1 MDTNRQCMALK
12 ASAGSGKTFALSVRF
27 LALLFKGANPSE
39 ILTLTFTKKATAEMK
54 ERILDYLKI
63 LQKEN
68 LESKEKSHKENIL
81 KELEEKYHL
90 DPSLVQNSAQ
100 KIYQRFLNAEIRIST
115 IDAFFQSILRKF
127 CWFVG
132 LSANFEVNEDTE
144 AHQQQLDERFLSAL
158 NSEQLEELSVFITQ
172 CLSHNSYTSN
182 SILKLLRSLR
192 NKLYLFDPNKRE
204 PAFDEEG
211 FLEKPRNLNKQ
222 IQSTEIASDSAKKA
236 IKCDDFRGFLN
247 SSLTWLK
254 KKSEYNFFKKLKN
267 EIPTLESEC
276 EAIENDLKSY
286 YEARETALFK
296 KFPKFIQLYDKAIS
310 KIQALD
316 FDAIKDKVHALLSG
330 YEEVPA
336 EFFYFRLDSKIA
348 HILIDEFQDTSLNDY
363 KILAPFIDEI
373 KAGIGQAKW
382 HRSVFFVGDVKQSIY
397 AFRGG
402 FSSLFESVSK
412 DFYHDNLEF
421 NHRSSPLIIH
431 YVNTIFK
438 KAYQNSSTTYLEQ
451 KYPETSRNKHATDG
465 YVKVSLVANERELL
479 LEQISQEAKNLLEH
493 GKELL
498 LEQILQEAKN
508 LLEHG
513 IEPKDITILCATN
526 KDALEIKNYLQENL
540 SEIRPSTESSAQL
553 SQFVESKIIKNA
565 LEYALAEEEYKPFYK
580 HSVLKLAGYL
590 HDDAIALFGFNPKKE
605 SVAGFVWKVMELF
618 ELYTECAQICLE
630 LALGCEDADEFLEK
644 LEAKK
649 IASFN
654 SKGAQIMTIHKS
666 KGMQFP
672 YVIVCE
678 RLGKPNNESDK
689 FLEEYN
695 GTELVCLYYRMKNRE
710 VVDKD
715 YARALEKEK
724 AAKDHEEINAY
735 YVAFTRAE
743 LGLVVVAKDKDQKKD
758 KKKDKEES
766 KNKGMHEKL
775 DLKPLEEGEIAP
787 VIASKKEPSNASV
800 LIKPHAYGEQV
811 QEIEEEPDSDY
822 EKNNDQEAINFGI
835 ALHKGLEYQYAYRI
849 PKKSVLEYL
858 NYHYGFYGLDH
869 QALEESLELFENDA
883 EIQALFKNLAL
894 KGEVAFLSR
903 GVVSRIDV
911 LLWDKGQNLYVL
923 DYKSSQNYQ
932 QSHKAQVS
940 HYAEFLQT
948 QAPHFKIQA
957 GIIYAHKR
965 LLEKLWV

>member
-1 MDTNRQCMALK
+1 MDTKRQCMALK

-68 LESKEKSHKENIL
+68 LESEKEKSQNIL

-90 DPSLVQNSAQ
+90 NPDLVRNSAQ

-132 LSANFEVNEDTE
+132 LSANFEVNEDTK
-144 AHQQQLDERFLSAL
+144 AHQRQLNEGFLSAL
-158 NSEQLEELSVFITQ
+158 NNEQLEELSVFIAQ
-172 CLSHNSYTSN
+172 CLSYDNYTSD
-182 SILKLLRSLR
+182 SILERLRFLK
-192 NKLYLFDPNKRE
+192 NKLYLFDPNKKE
-204 PAFDEEG
+204 PAFDEKG
-211 FLEKPRNLNKQ
+211 FLEKLRSLNEQ
-222 IQSTEIASDSAKKA
+222 IQSIETASDKTKTA
-236 IKCDDFRGFLN
+236 IKCDSFRGFLN
-247 SSLTWLK
+247 SSLTWLE
-254 KKSEYNFFKKLKN
+254 KKSEYQSFKKLKS

-276 EAIENDLKSY
+276 EEIENDLKRY
-286 YEARETALFK
+286 YEAKETAIFK
-296 KFPKFIQLYDKAIS
+296 KFPKFIQLYDNATS

-316 FDAIKDKVHALLSG
+316 FDAIKDKVHVLLNG
-330 YEEVPA
+330 YEELPA

-397 AFRGG
+397 AFRGS

-412 DFYHDNLEF
+412 DFYHDNLQF
-421 NHRSSPLIIH
+421 NHRSAPLIIN

-438 KAYQNSSTTYLEQ
+438 KAYQNSPTAYLEQ
-451 KYPETSRNKHATDG
+451 KYPKASQNKHATDG
-465 YVKVSLVANERELL
+465 YVKVSLVADER
-479 LEQISQEAKNLLEH
+479 
-493 GKELL
+493 ELL
-498 LEQILQEAKN
+498 LEQILQEAQN
-508 LLEHG
+508 LLEHR

-526 KDALEIKNYLQENL
+526 DDALEIKNYLQENL
-540 SEIRPSTESSAQL
+540 SAIHPSTESSANL
-553 SQFVESKIIKNA
+553 SQLVESKIIKNA
-565 LEYALAEEEYKPFYK
+565 LEYALAEEPYKPFYK

-590 HDDAIALFGFNPKKE
+590 HDDAIALAGFNPKKE

-618 ELYTECAQICLE
+618 ELYGECAQICLE
-630 LALGCEDADEFLEK
+630 LAVGCEDANDFLEK
-644 LEAKK
+644 LEAKA
-649 IASFN
+649 IASSH

-678 RLGKPNNESDK
+678 RLGKPNSNHSNQ
-689 FLEEYN
+689 FLEEYD
-695 GTELVCLYYRMKNRE
+695 GKELLRLYYRMKNRE

-715 YARALEKEK
+715 YARALDKEE
-724 AAKDHEEINAY
+724 AAKNHEETNVY

-743 LGLVVVAKDKDQKKD
+743 LGLIVVAKDKKESKK
-758 KKKDKEES
+758 ES
-766 KNKGMHEKL
+766 KNKKMHEKL
-775 DLKPLEEGEIAP
+775 DLVPLEEGEIVPAISP
-787 VIASKKEPSNASV
+787 QKEPLITSV
-800 LIKPHAYGEQV
+800 VIKPHAYGEQV
-811 QEIEEEPDSDY
+811 QEIEEEPESDY

-835 ALHKGLEYQYAYRI
+835 ALHKGLEYQYAYNI

-858 NYHYGFYGLDH
+858 NYHHGFYGLDY

-883 EIQALFKNLAL
+883 EIQVLFKNHAL
-894 KGEVAFLSR
+894 RGEVAFLFE

-940 HYAEFLQT
+940 HYAEFLKT

-957 GIIYAHKR
+957 GTIYAHKR

>member
-1 MDTNRQCMALK
+1 MDTKRQCMALK

-68 LESKEKSHKENIL
+68 LESEKEKEKSQNIL
-81 KELEEKYHL
+81 KELEEKYRL
-90 DPSLVQNSAQ
+90 NPSLVQNSAQ

-132 LSANFEVNEDTE
+132 LSANFEVNEDTK
-144 AHQQQLDERFLSAL
+144 AHQQQLNASFLSAL
-158 NSEQLEELSVFITQ
+158 NNKQLEELSVFITQ
-172 CLSHNSYTSN
+172 CLSHDNYTSD
-182 SILKLLRSLR
+182 SILERLRFLK
-192 NKLYLFDPNKRE
+192 NKLYLFDPNKKE
-204 PAFDEEG
+204 HAFDEEG
-211 FLEKPRNLNKQ
+211 FLEKLRSLNQQ
-222 IQSTEIASDSAKKA
+222 IQSVETASDTAKTA

-247 SSLTWLK
+247 SSLTWLE
-254 KKSEYNFFKKLKN
+254 KKSEYRYFKKFKDK
-267 EIPTLESEC
+267 IPTLESEC
-276 EAIENDLKSY
+276 EEIENDLKRY
-286 YEARETALFK
+286 YEAKESALFK
-296 KFPKFIQLYDKAIS
+296 KFPKFIQLYDKATS

-316 FDAIKDKVHALLSG
+316 FDAIKDKVHALLNG
-330 YEEVPA
+330 YEEMPA
-336 EFFYFRLDSKIA
+336 EFFYFRLDSRIA

-397 AFRGG
+397 GFRGS

-412 DFYHDNLEF
+412 DFYHDNLQF
-421 NHRSSPLIIH
+421 NHRSSPLIIN

-438 KAYQNSSTTYLEQ
+438 KAYQNSPTAYLEQ
-451 KYPETSRNKHATDG
+451 KYPKTSSNKHARDG
-465 YVKVSLVANERELL
+465 YVKVSLVADGR
-479 LEQISQEAKNLLEH
+479 
-493 GKELL
+493 ELL

-508 LLEHG
+508 LLEHR
-513 IEPKDITILCATN
+513 IDPKDITLLCATN
-526 KDALEIKNYLQENL
+526 DDALEIKNYLQENL
-540 SEIRPSTESSAQL
+540 SAIRPSTESSAKL

-565 LEYALAEEEYKPFYK
+565 LEYALAEEPYKPFYK

-590 HDDAIALFGFNPKKE
+590 HDDAIALAGFNPKKE

-618 ELYTECAQICLE
+618 ELYGECAQICLE
-630 LALGCEDADEFLEK
+630 LAVWCEDANEFLEK
-644 LEAKK
+644 LEAKE

-654 SKGAQIMTIHKS
+654 AKGAQIMTIHKS

-678 RLGKPNNESDK
+678 RLGKPKSNSSNQ
-689 FLEEYN
+689 FLEEYS
-695 GTELVCLYYRMKNRE
+695 GTELTRLYYRMKNRE

-715 YARALEKEK
+715 YARALDKEE
-724 AAKDHEEINAY
+724 AAKDHEETNVY

-743 LGLVVVAKDKDQKKD
+743 LGLIVVAKDKDQKKD
-758 KKKDKEES
+758 KKES
-766 KNKGMHEKL
+766 KSKGMREKL
-775 DLKPLEEGEIAP
+775 DLLPLEEGEIAP
-787 VIASKKEPSNASV
+787 VISSQKEPLIASV
-800 LIKPHAYGEQV
+800 VIKPHAYGEQV
-811 QEIEEEPDSDY
+811 QEIEEEPSDY

-835 ALHKGLEYQYAYRI
+835 ALHKGLEYQYAYNI

-858 NYHYGFYGLDH
+858 NYHHGFYGLDY

-883 EIQALFKNLAL
+883 KIQALFKNLAL
-894 KGEVAFLSR
+894 RGEVAFLFE

-940 HYAEFLQT
+940 HYAAFLQT

>member
-1 MDTNRQCMALK
+1 MDTKRQCMALK

-63 LQKEN
+63 LQQEN
-68 LESKEKSHKENIL
+68 LENEKEKSQNIL

-90 DPSLVQNSAQ
+90 KPDLVRNSAP

-132 LSANFEVNEDTE
+132 LSANFEVNEDTK
-144 AHQQQLDERFLSAL
+144 AHQQQLNEGFLSAL
-158 NSEQLEELSVFITQ
+158 NGEQLEELSVFIAQ
-172 CLSHNSYTSN
+172 CLSYDSYTSD
-182 SILKLLRSLR
+182 SVLERLRFLK

-204 PAFDEEG
+204 PAFDEES
-211 FLEKPRNLNKQ
+211 FLEKLRSLNQQ
-222 IQSTEIASDSAKKA
+222 IQSIETASDKAKTA
-236 IKCDDFRGFLN
+236 IKCDSFRGFLN
-247 SSLTWLK
+247 SSLTWLE
-254 KKSEYNFFKKLKN
+254 KKSEYQSFKKLKS

-276 EAIENDLKSY
+276 EEIENDLKRY
-286 YEARETALFK
+286 YEARESALFK
-296 KFPKFIQLYDKAIS
+296 KFPKFIQLYDNATS

-316 FDAIKDKVHALLSG
+316 FDAIKDKVHVLLNG
-330 YEEVPA
+330 YEELPA

-397 AFRGG
+397 AFRGS
-402 FSSLFESVSK
+402 FSSLFESVAK

-421 NHRSSPLIIH
+421 NHRSAPLIIN

-438 KAYQNSSTTYLEQ
+438 KAYQNSPTAYLEQ
-451 KYPETSRNKHATDG
+451 KYPKASQNKHATDG
-465 YVKVSLVANERELL
+465 YVKVSLVADGRELL
-479 LEQISQEAKNLLEH
+479 LNQVLQEAQNLLEH
-493 GKELL
+493 R
-498 LEQILQEAKN
+498 
-508 LLEHG
+508 

-526 KDALEIKNYLQENL
+526 KDALEIKNYLQEHL
-540 SEIRPSTESSAQL
+540 SAIHPSTESSANL

-565 LEYALAEEEYKPFYK
+565 LKYALAEEPYKPFYK

-590 HDDAIALFGFNPKKE
+590 HDDAIALPGFSPKKE

-618 ELYTECAQICLE
+618 ELYGECVQICLE
-630 LALGCEDADEFLEK
+630 LAVGCEDANDFLEK
-644 LEAKK
+644 LEAKA
-649 IASFN
+649 IASSH
-654 SKGAQIMTIHKS
+654 SKGTQIMTIHKS

-678 RLGKPNNESDK
+678 RLGKPNSNHSNQ
-689 FLEEYN
+689 FPEEYD
-695 GTELVCLYYRMKNRE
+695 GAELVRLYYRMKNRE

-715 YARALEKEK
+715 YARALDKEE
-724 AAKDHEEINAY
+724 AAKNHEEINVY

-743 LGLVVVAKDKDQKKD
+743 LGLIVVAKDKKESKK
-758 KKKDKEES
+758 ES
-766 KNKGMHEKL
+766 KNKTMHEQL
-775 DLKPLEEGEIAP
+775 DLTPLEEGEIMP
-787 VIASKKEPSNASV
+787 VISPQKEPLITSA

-811 QEIEEEPDSDY
+811 QEIEEEPSDY

-835 ALHKGLEYQYAYRI
+835 ALHKGLEYQYAYNI

-858 NYHYGFYGLDH
+858 NYHHGFYGLDY

-883 EIQALFKNLAL
+883 EIQALFKNHAL
-894 KGEVAFLSR
+894 RGEAAFLFE

-911 LLWDKGQNLYVL
+911 LLWDRGQNLHVL

-932 QSHKAQVS
+932 QSHRAQVS
-940 HYAEFLQT
+940 HYAAFLKT

>member
-1 MDTNRQCMALK
+1 MALK

-68 LESKEKSHKENIL
+68 LESGKEKSQNIL

-90 DPSLVQNSAQ
+90 DPSLVRNSAQ

-144 AHQQQLDERFLSAL
+144 AYQTCLNEGFLSAL
-158 NSEQLEELSVFITQ
+158 NNEQLEELSAFIVQ
-172 CLSHNSYTSN
+172 CLSYESYTSD
-182 SILKLLRSLR
+182 SILKRLRFLK
-192 NKLYLFDPNKRE
+192 NKLYLFDPNKKE
-204 PAFDEEG
+204 PAFDEKG
-211 FLEKPRNLNKQ
+211 FLEKLRSLNEQ
-222 IQSTEIASDSAKKA
+222 IQSIETASDKAKEA
-236 IKCDDFRGFLN
+236 IKCDSFRGFLN
-247 SSLTWLK
+247 SSLTWLE
-254 KKSEYNFFKKLKN
+254 KKSEYLYFKKLKS

-276 EAIENDLKSY
+276 EEIENNLKRY
-286 YEARETALFK
+286 YEAKETAIFK
-296 KFPKFIQLYDKAIS
+296 KFPKFIQLYDNATS

-316 FDAIKDKVHALLSG
+316 FDAIKDKVHVLLNG
-330 YEEVPA
+330 YEEMPA

-397 AFRGG
+397 AFRGS

-412 DFYHDNLEF
+412 DFYHDNLQF
-421 NHRSSPLIIH
+421 NHRSAPLIIN

-438 KAYQNSSTTYLEQ
+438 KAYQNSPTAYLEQ
-451 KYPETSRNKHATDG
+451 KYPKTSQNKHATDG
-465 YVKVSLVANERELL
+465 YVKVSLVADERELL
-479 LEQISQEAKNLLEH
+479 LNQV
-493 GKELL
+493 
-498 LEQILQEAKN
+498 LQEAQN
-508 LLEHG
+508 LLDHH
-513 IEPKDITILCATN
+513 IDPKDITILCATN
-526 KDALEIKNYLQENL
+526 DDALEIKNYLQENL
-540 SEIRPSTESSAQL
+540 SAIRPSTESSANL

-565 LEYALAEEEYKPFYK
+565 LKYALAEEPYKPFYK

-590 HDDAIALFGFNPKKE
+590 HDDAIALAGFNPKKE

-618 ELYTECAQICLE
+618 ELYGEPAQICLE
-630 LALGCEDADEFLEK
+630 LAVGCEDADGFLEK
-644 LEAKK
+644 LEVKK

-654 SKGAQIMTIHKS
+654 LKGAQIMTIHGS

-678 RLGKPNNESDK
+678 RLGKPNSSHANQL
-689 FLEEYN
+689 LEEYN
-695 GTELVCLYYRMKNRE
+695 GTELVRLYYRMKNRE

-715 YARALEKEK
+715 YARALDKEE
-724 AAKDHEEINAY
+724 AAKDYEEINVY

-743 LGLVVVAKDKDQKKD
+743 LGLIVVAKDKKESKK
-758 KKKDKEES
+758 ES
-766 KNKGMHEKL
+766 KNKKMREQL
-775 DLKPLEEGEIAP
+775 DLAPLEEGEIMP
-787 VIASKKEPSNASV
+787 VISPQKESLIASV
-800 LIKPHAYGEQV
+800 VIKPHAYGEQV

-835 ALHKGLEYQYAYRI
+835 ALHKGLEYQYAYNI

-858 NYHYGFYGLDH
+858 NYHHGFYGLDY

-883 EIQALFKNLAL
+883 EIQALFKNHAL
-894 KGEVAFLSR
+894 RGEAAFLFQ

-911 LLWDKGQNLYVL
+911 LLWDRGQNLYVL

-940 HYAEFLQT
+940 HYAEFLRT

>member
-1 MDTNRQCMALK
+1 MDTKRQCMALK

-68 LESKEKSHKENIL
+68 LESEKEKSQNIL

-90 DPSLVQNSAQ
+90 DPSLVRNSAQ

-144 AHQQQLDERFLSAL
+144 AHQRQLNEGFLSAL
-158 NSEQLEELSVFITQ
+158 NSEQLEELSAFIVQ
-172 CLSHNSYTSN
+172 CLSYESYTSD
-182 SILKLLRSLR
+182 SILKQLRFLK
-192 NKLYLFDPNKRE
+192 NKLYLFDPNKKE

-211 FLEKPRNLNKQ
+211 FLEKLRSLNNQ
-222 IQSTEIASDSAKKA
+222 IQSIETASNEAKTA
-236 IKCDDFRGFLN
+236 IKCDSFRGFLN
-247 SSLTWLK
+247 SSLTWLE
-254 KKSEYNFFKKLKN
+254 KKSEYLYFKKLKS

-276 EAIENDLKSY
+276 EEIENDLKRY
-286 YEARETALFK
+286 YEAKETAIFK
-296 KFPKFIQLYDKAIS
+296 KFPKFIQLYDNATS

-316 FDAIKDKVHALLSG
+316 FDAIKDKVHVLLNG
-330 YEEVPA
+330 YEEMPA

-397 AFRGG
+397 AFRGS

-421 NHRSSPLIIH
+421 NHRSAPLIIN

-438 KAYQNSSTTYLEQ
+438 KAYQNSPTAYLEQ
-451 KYPETSRNKHATDG
+451 KYPKTSQNKHVTEG
-465 YVKVSLVANERELL
+465 YVKVSLVADE
-479 LEQISQEAKNLLEH
+479 
-493 GKELL
+493 KELL

-508 LLEHG
+508 LLDHR
-513 IEPKDITILCATN
+513 IDPKDITILCATN
-526 KDALEIKNYLQENL
+526 KDALEIKNYLQERL
-540 SEIRPSTESSAQL
+540 SAIRPSTESSARL
-553 SQFVESKIIKNA
+553 SQLVESKIIKNA
-565 LEYALAEEEYKPFYK
+565 LEYALAEEPYKPFYK

-590 HDDAIALFGFNPKKE
+590 HDDAIALPGFNPKKE
-605 SVAGFVWKVMELF
+605 SVAGFVWKIMEQF
-618 ELYTECAQICLE
+618 KLYGEPAQSCLE
-630 LALGCEDADEFLEK
+630 LAIGCEDANEFLEK
-644 LEAKK
+644 LEAKE

-654 SKGAQIMTIHKS
+654 PKGAQIMTIHGS

-678 RLGKPNNESDK
+678 RLGKPNSSHANQL
-689 FLEEYN
+689 LEEYN
-695 GTELVCLYYRMKNRE
+695 GTELVRLYYRMKNRE

-715 YARALEKEK
+715 YARALDKEE
-724 AAKDHEEINAY
+724 AAKDHEEINVY

-743 LGLVVVAKDKDQKKD
+743 LGLIVVAKDKK
-758 KKKDKEES
+758 ES
-766 KNKGMHEKL
+766 KKESKKEKMREQL
-775 DLKPLEEGEIAP
+775 DLVPLEEGEIMP
-787 VIASKKEPSNASV
+787 VVSPQKEPLIASV
-800 LIKPHAYGEQV
+800 VIKPHAYGEQV

-835 ALHKGLEYQYAYRI
+835 ALHKGLEYQYAYNI
-849 PKKSVLEYL
+849 PKQSVLEYL
-858 NYHYGFYGLDH
+858 NYHYGFYGLDY

-883 EIQALFKNLAL
+883 EIQALFKNHAL
-894 KGEVAFLSR
+894 KGEAAFLFQ

-940 HYAEFLQT
+940 HYAEFLKT

>member
-1 MDTNRQCMALK
+1 MDTKRQCMALK

-63 LQKEN
+63 LQQEN
-68 LESKEKSHKENIL
+68 LESGKEKSQNIL

-90 DPSLVQNSAQ
+90 DPSLVRNSAQ

-144 AHQQQLDERFLSAL
+144 AHQRQLNEGFLSAL
-158 NSEQLEELSVFITQ
+158 NSEQLEELSAFIVQ
-172 CLSHNSYTSN
+172 CLSYDNYTSD
-182 SILKLLRSLR
+182 SILERLRFLK
-192 NKLYLFDPNKRE
+192 NKLYLFDSNKQE
-204 PAFDEEG
+204 PTFDEEG
-211 FLEKPRNLNKQ
+211 FLEKLRSLNNQ
-222 IQSTEIASDSAKKA
+222 IQNIETASNEAKKA
-236 IKCDDFRGFLN
+236 IKCDSFRGFLN
-247 SSLTWLK
+247 SSLTWLE
-254 KKSEYNFFKKLKN
+254 KKSEYRYFKKLKS

-276 EAIENDLKSY
+276 EEIENDLKRY
-286 YEARETALFK
+286 YEAKETAIFK
-296 KFPKFIQLYDKAIS
+296 KFPKFIQLYDNATS

-316 FDAIKDKVHALLSG
+316 FDAIKDKVHVLLNG
-330 YEEVPA
+330 YEEMPA

-397 AFRGG
+397 AFRGS

-421 NHRSSPLIIH
+421 NHRSAPLIIN

-438 KAYQNSSTTYLEQ
+438 KAYQNSPTAYLEQ
-451 KYPETSRNKHATDG
+451 KYPKASNNKHVTEG
-465 YVKVSLVANERELL
+465 YVKVSLVADE
-479 LEQISQEAKNLLEH
+479 
-493 GKELL
+493 KELL

-508 LLEHG
+508 LLDHR
-513 IEPKDITILCATN
+513 IDPKDITILCATN
-526 KDALEIKNYLQENL
+526 KDALEIKNYLQERL
-540 SEIRPSTESSAQL
+540 SAIRPSTESSTRL
-553 SQFVESKIIKNA
+553 SQLVESKIIKNA
-565 LEYALAEEEYKPFYK
+565 LEYALAEEPYKPFYK

-590 HDDAIALFGFNPKKE
+590 HDDAIALPGFNPKKE
-605 SVAGFVWKVMELF
+605 SVASFVWKIMEQF
-618 ELYTECAQICLE
+618 KLYGEPAQSCLE
-630 LALGCEDADEFLEK
+630 LAIGCEDADGFLEK
-644 LEAKK
+644 LEAKS

-654 SKGAQIMTIHKS
+654 PKGAQIMTIHKS

-678 RLGKPNNESDK
+678 RLGKPNSSHANQL
-689 FLEEYN
+689 LEEYD
-695 GTELVCLYYRMKNRE
+695 GAELARLYYRMKNRE

-715 YARALEKEK
+715 YARALNKEE
-724 AAKDHEEINAY
+724 AAKDHEEINVY

-743 LGLVVVAKDKDQKKD
+743 LGLIVVAKDKK
-758 KKKDKEES
+758 ES
-766 KNKGMHEKL
+766 KKEKMREQL
-775 DLKPLEEGEIAP
+775 DLASLEEGEIMP
-787 VIASKKEPSNASV
+787 VISPQKEPLITSV
-800 LIKPHAYGEQV
+800 VIKPHAYGEQV

-835 ALHKGLEYQYAYRI
+835 ALHKGLEYQYAYNI
-849 PKKSVLEYL
+849 PKQSVLEYL
-858 NYHYGFYGLDH
+858 NYHYGFYGLDY

-883 EIQALFKNLAL
+883 GIQALFKNYFL
-894 KGEVAFLSR
+894 KGEVAFLFQ

-911 LLWDKGQNLYVL
+911 LLWDRGQNLYVL

-940 HYAEFLQT
+940 HYAEFLKT
-948 QAPHFKIQA
+948 QAPHFKIQV

>member
-1 MDTNRQCMALK
+1 MDTKRQCMALK

-68 LESKEKSHKENIL
+68 LEDEKEKEKSQNIL
-81 KELEEKYHL
+81 KELEEKYRL
-90 DPSLVQNSAQ
+90 NPSFVQNSAQ

-132 LSANFEVNEDTE
+132 LSANFEVNEDTK
-144 AHQQQLDERFLSAL
+144 AHQQQLNASFLSAL
-158 NSEQLEELSVFITQ
+158 NNEQLEELSVFIAQ
-172 CLSHNSYTSN
+172 CLSYDSYTSD
-182 SILKLLRSLR
+182 SILERLRFLK
-192 NKLYLFDPNKRE
+192 NKLYLFDPNKKE
-204 PAFDEEG
+204 PAFDEKG
-211 FLEKPRNLNKQ
+211 FLEKLRNLNRQ
-222 IQSTEIASDSAKKA
+222 IQSVETASDTAKKA

-254 KKSEYNFFKKLKN
+254 KKGEYRDFKKIKD

-276 EAIENDLKSY
+276 EEIENDLKRY
-286 YEARETALFK
+286 YEAKESTLFK
-296 KFPKFIQLYDKAIS
+296 KFPKFIQLYDKATS

-316 FDAIKDKVHALLSG
+316 FDAIKDKVHALLNG
-330 YEEVPA
+330 YEEMPA

-397 AFRGG
+397 AFRGS
-402 FSSLFESVSK
+402 FSSLFESVAK
-412 DFYHDNLEF
+412 DFYHDNLQF
-421 NHRSSPLIIH
+421 NHRSSPLIIN

-438 KAYQNSSTTYLEQ
+438 KAYQNSPTAYLEQ
-451 KYPETSRNKHATDG
+451 KYPKTSSNKHAKDG
-465 YVKVSLVANERELL
+465 YVKVSLVADER
-479 LEQISQEAKNLLEH
+479 
-493 GKELL
+493 ELL

-508 LLEHG
+508 LLEHR

-526 KDALEIKNYLQENL
+526 DDALEIKNYLQENL
-540 SEIRPSTESSAQL
+540 SAIRPSTESSANL

-565 LEYALAEEEYKPFYK
+565 LKYALAEEPYKPFYK

-590 HDDAIALFGFNPKKE
+590 HDDAIALAGFDPKKE
-605 SVAGFVWKVMELF
+605 SVAGFVWKVMEWF
-618 ELYTECAQICLE
+618 ELYGECAQICLE
-630 LALGCEDADEFLEK
+630 LAVGCEDANEFLEK
-644 LEAKK
+644 LEAKE
-649 IASFN
+649 IASF
-654 SKGAQIMTIHKS
+654 KAEGAQIMTIHKS

-678 RLGKPNNESDK
+678 RLCKPKTNNSNQ
-689 FLEEYN
+689 FLEEYS
-695 GTELVCLYYRMKNRE
+695 GTELTRLYYRMKNRE

-715 YARALEKEK
+715 YARALDKEE
-724 AAKDHEEINAY
+724 AAKDHEETNVY

-743 LGLVVVAKDKDQKKD
+743 LGLIVVAKDKDQKKD
-758 KKKDKEES
+758 KKES
-766 KNKGMHEKL
+766 KNKGMREKL
-775 DLKPLEEGEIAP
+775 DLLPLEEGIIAP
-787 VIASKKEPSNASV
+787 VISPQKEPLIPSV

-811 QEIEEEPDSDY
+811 QEIEEEPSDY
-822 EKNNDQEAINFGI
+822 EKNNDQEAIHFGI
-835 ALHKGLEYQYAYRI
+835 ALHKGLEYQYAYNI

-858 NYHYGFYGLDH
+858 NYHHGFYGLDY

-883 EIQALFKNLAL
+883 KIQALFKNLAL
-894 KGEVAFLSR
+894 RGEVAFLFE

-932 QSHKAQVS
+932 QSHKVQVS
-940 HYAEFLQT
+940 HYAAFLQT

>member
-1 MDTNRQCMALK
+1 MDTKRQCMALK

-68 LESKEKSHKENIL
+68 LESEKEKSQNIL
-81 KELEEKYHL
+81 KELEEKYRL
-90 DPSLVQNSAQ
+90 NPSFVQNSAP

-132 LSANFEVNEDTE
+132 LSANFEVNEDTK
-144 AHQQQLDERFLSAL
+144 AHQQQLNESFLSAL
-158 NSEQLEELSVFITQ
+158 NGGQLEELSVFIAQ
-172 CLSHNSYTSN
+172 CLSYNNYTSD
-182 SILKLLRSLR
+182 SILERLRFLK
-192 NKLYLFDPNKRE
+192 NKLYLFDPNKKE

-211 FLEKPRNLNKQ
+211 FLEKLRSLNQQ
-222 IQSTEIASDSAKKA
+222 IQSIETASDEAKTA

-247 SSLTWLK
+247 SSLTWLE
-254 KKSEYNFFKKLKN
+254 KKSEYRYFKKLKN

-276 EAIENDLKSY
+276 EEIENDLKRY
-286 YEARETALFK
+286 YEAKETAIFK
-296 KFPKFIQLYDKAIS
+296 KFPKFIQLYDKATS

-316 FDAIKDKVHALLSG
+316 FDAIKDKVHALLKG
-330 YEEVPA
+330 YEELPA
-336 EFFYFRLDSKIA
+336 EFFYFRLDSRIA

-382 HRSVFFVGDVKQSIY
+382 NRSVFFVGDVKQSIY
-397 AFRGG
+397 AFRGS
-402 FSSLFESVSK
+402 FSSLFESVAK
-412 DFYHDNLEF
+412 DFYHDNLQF
-421 NHRSSPLIIH
+421 NHRSSPLIIN

-438 KAYQNSSTTYLEQ
+438 KAYQNSPTAYLEQ
-451 KYPETSRNKHATDG
+451 KYPKASSNKHATDG

-479 LEQISQEAKNLLEH
+479 LEQI
-493 GKELL
+493 
-498 LEQILQEAKN
+498 LQEAKN
-508 LLEHG
+508 LLEHR

-526 KDALEIKNYLQENL
+526 DDALEIKNYLQENL
-540 SEIRPSTESSAQL
+540 SAIRPSTESSANL
-553 SQFVESKIIKNA
+553 PQFVESKIIKNA
-565 LEYALAEEEYKPFYK
+565 LEYALAEEPYKPFYK

-590 HDDAIALFGFNPKKE
+590 HDDAIALPSFNPKKE
-605 SVAGFVWKVMELF
+605 SVAGFVWKVMESF
-618 ELYTECAQICLE
+618 ELYGERAQICLE
-630 LALGCEDADEFLEK
+630 LAVGCEDADGFLEK

-654 SKGAQIMTIHKS
+654 LKGAQIMTIHKS

-678 RLGKPNNESDK
+678 RLGKPKSNNSNQ

-695 GTELVCLYYRMKNRE
+695 GTELLRLYYRMKNRE

-715 YARALEKEK
+715 YARALDKEK
-724 AAKDHEEINAY
+724 AAKENEETNVY

-743 LGLVVVAKDKDQKKD
+743 LGLIVVAKDKGQKKD
-758 KKKDKEES
+758 QKES
-766 KNKGMHEKL
+766 KNKGMCEKL
-775 DLKPLEEGEIAP
+775 DLAPLEEGTIAP
-787 VIASKKEPSNASV
+787 VISSQKEPLIASV
-800 LIKPHAYGEQV
+800 VIKPHAYGEQV
-811 QEIEEEPDSDY
+811 QEIEEEPSDY

-835 ALHKGLEYQYAYRI
+835 ALHKGLEYQYAYNI

-858 NYHYGFYGLDH
+858 NYHHGFYGLDY
-869 QALEESLELFENDA
+869 QALEESLELFENDT
-883 EIQALFKNLAL
+883 EIQALFKNLTL
-894 KGEVAFLSR
+894 KGEAAFLFE

-940 HYAEFLQT
+940 HYAAFLQT
-948 QAPHFKIQA
+948 QAPHFKIQT

>member
-1 MDTNRQCMALK
+1 MDTKRQCMALK

-68 LESKEKSHKENIL
+68 LENEKEKSQNIL

-90 DPSLVQNSAQ
+90 NPDLVQNSAP

-132 LSANFEVNEDTE
+132 LSANFEVNEDTK
-144 AHQQQLDERFLSAL
+144 AHQQQLNEGFLSAL
-158 NSEQLEELSVFITQ
+158 NNEQLEELSVFIAQ
-172 CLSHNSYTSN
+172 CLSYDSYTSD
-182 SILKLLRSLR
+182 SILERLRFLK
-192 NKLYLFDPNKRE
+192 NKLYLFDPNKKE

-211 FLEKPRNLNKQ
+211 FLEKLRSLNEQ
-222 IQSTEIASDSAKKA
+222 IQSIETASDRAKTA
-236 IKCDDFRGFLN
+236 IKCDSFRGFLN
-247 SSLTWLK
+247 SSLTWLE
-254 KKSEYNFFKKLKN
+254 KKSEYIYFKKLKN

-276 EAIENDLKSY
+276 EEIENDLKRY
-286 YEARETALFK
+286 YEARETAIFK
-296 KFPKFIQLYDKAIS
+296 KFPKFIQLYDKATS
-310 KIQALD
+310 KIQTLD
-316 FDAIKDKVHALLSG
+316 FDAIKDKVHVLLNG
-330 YEEVPA
+330 YEEMPA

-397 AFRGG
+397 AFRGS
-402 FSSLFESVSK
+402 FSSLFESVAK
-412 DFYHDNLEF
+412 DFYHDNLQF
-421 NHRSSPLIIH
+421 NHRSSPLIIN

-438 KAYQNSSTTYLEQ
+438 KAYQNSPTAYLEQ
-451 KYPETSRNKHATDG
+451 KYPKAFNNKHVTDG
-465 YVKVSLVANERELL
+465 YVKVSLVANER
-479 LEQISQEAKNLLEH
+479 
-493 GKELL
+493 GLL

-508 LLEHG
+508 LLEHR

-526 KDALEIKNYLQENL
+526 DDALEIKNYLQENL
-540 SEIRPSTESSAQL
+540 STIRPSTESSANL

-565 LEYALAEEEYKPFYK
+565 LKYALAEEPYKPFYK

-590 HDDAIALFGFNPKKE
+590 HDDAIALAGFNPKKE
-605 SVAGFVWKVMELF
+605 SMAGFVWKVMESF
-618 ELYTECAQICLE
+618 ELYGEPAQICLE
-630 LALGCEDADEFLEK
+630 LAVGCEDADGFLEK

-654 SKGAQIMTIHKS
+654 LKGAQIMTIHKS

-678 RLGKPNNESDK
+678 RLGKPKSNNSNQ

-695 GTELVCLYYRMKNRE
+695 GTELVHLYYRMKNRE

-715 YARALEKEK
+715 YARALDKEEV
-724 AAKDHEEINAY
+724 AKDHEETNVY

-743 LGLVVVAKDKDQKKD
+743 LGLIVVAKDKKESKK
-758 KKKDKEES
+758 ES
-766 KNKGMHEKL
+766 KNKTMREQL
-775 DLKPLEEGEIAP
+775 DLAPLEEGEIMP
-787 VIASKKEPSNASV
+787 VISPQKEPLITST

-835 ALHKGLEYQYAYRI
+835 ALHKGLEYQYAYNI
-849 PKKSVLEYL
+849 HKKSVLEYL
-858 NYHYGFYGLDH
+858 NYHHGFYGLDY
-869 QALEESLELFENDA
+869 QALEESLELFENDM
-883 EIQALFKNLAL
+883 EIQTLFKNHAL
-894 KGEVAFLSR
+894 RGEAAFLFE

-911 LLWDKGQNLYVL
+911 LLWDRGQNLYVL

-940 HYAEFLQT
+940 HYAAFLKT

>member
-1 MDTNRQCMALK
+1 MALK

-63 LQKEN
+63 LQQEN
-68 LESKEKSHKENIL
+68 LESEKEKSQNIL

-90 DPSLVQNSAQ
+90 DPDLVRNSAQ

-132 LSANFEVNEDTE
+132 LSANFEVNEDTK
-144 AHQQQLDERFLSAL
+144 AHQQQLNEGFLSAL
-158 NSEQLEELSVFITQ
+158 NSEQLEELSVFIAQ
-172 CLSHNSYTSN
+172 CLSYESYTSD
-182 SILKLLRSLR
+182 SILERLRFLK
-192 NKLYLFDPNKRE
+192 NKLYLFDPNKKE

-211 FLEKPRNLNKQ
+211 FLEKLRSLNQQ
-222 IQSTEIASDSAKKA
+222 IQSIETASDRAKTA
-236 IKCDDFRGFLN
+236 IKCDSFRGFLN

-254 KKSEYNFFKKLKN
+254 KKSEYQSFKKLKS

-276 EAIENDLKSY
+276 KEIENDLKRY
-286 YEARETALFK
+286 YEAKETAIFK
-296 KFPKFIQLYDKAIS
+296 KFPKFIQLYDNATS
-310 KIQALD
+310 KIQVLD
-316 FDAIKDKVHALLSG
+316 FDAIKDKVHALLNG
-330 YEEVPA
+330 YEELPA

-397 AFRGG
+397 AFRGS
-402 FSSLFESVSK
+402 FSSLFESVAK
-412 DFYHDNLEF
+412 DFYHDNLQF
-421 NHRSSPLIIH
+421 NHRSAPLIIN

-438 KAYQNSSTTYLEQ
+438 KAYQNSPTAYLEQ
-451 KYPETSRNKHATDG
+451 KYPKTSPNKHVTDG
-465 YVKVSLVANERELL
+465 YVKVSLVADDRELL
-479 LEQISQEAKNLLEH
+479 LDQVLQEAQNLLEH
-493 GKELL
+493 R
-498 LEQILQEAKN
+498 ID
-508 LLEHG
+508 
-513 IEPKDITILCATN
+513 PKDITILCTTN
-526 KDALEIKNYLQENL
+526 DDALEIKNYLQENL
-540 SEIRPSTESSAQL
+540 SAIRPSTESSVNL

-565 LEYALAEEEYKPFYK
+565 LKYALAEEPYKPFYK

-590 HDDAIALFGFNPKKE
+590 HDDAIALAGFNPKKE
-605 SVAGFVWKVMELF
+605 SVAGFVWKIMELF
-618 ELYTECAQICLE
+618 ELYGECAQICLE
-630 LALGCEDADEFLEK
+630 LAVGCEDANDFLEK
-644 LEAKK
+644 LEAKS
-649 IASFN
+649 IASSH

-678 RLGKPNNESDK
+678 RLGKPNSNHSNQ
-689 FLEEYN
+689 FLEEYD
-695 GTELVCLYYRMKNRE
+695 GAELLRLYYRMKNRE

-715 YARALEKEK
+715 YARALDKEE
-724 AAKDHEEINAY
+724 AAKNHEETNVY

-743 LGLVVVAKDKDQKKD
+743 LGLIVVAKDKKESKK
-758 KKKDKEES
+758 ES
-766 KNKGMHEKL
+766 KNKTMHEKL
-775 DLKPLEEGEIAP
+775 DLAPLEEGEIMP
-787 VIASKKEPSNASV
+787 VISPQKEPLITST

-811 QEIEEEPDSDY
+811 QEIEEEPESDY

-835 ALHKGLEYQYAYRI
+835 ALHKGLEYQYAYNI

-858 NYHYGFYGLDH
+858 NYHHGFYGLDY

-883 EIQALFKNLAL
+883 EIQVLFKNYAL
-894 KGEVAFLSR
+894 RGEAAFLFE

-911 LLWDKGQNLYVL
+911 LLWDRGQNLCVL

-940 HYAEFLQT
+940 HYAEFLKT

>member
-1 MDTNRQCMALK
+1 MDTKRQCMALK

-68 LESKEKSHKENIL
+68 LEDEKEKEKSQNIL
-81 KELEEKYHL
+81 KELEEKYRL
-90 DPSLVQNSAQ
+90 NPSFVQNRAQ

-132 LSANFEVNEDTE
+132 LSANFEVNEDTK
-144 AHQQQLDERFLSAL
+144 AHQQQLNASFLSAL
-158 NSEQLEELSVFITQ
+158 DNKQLEELSVFITQ
-172 CLSHNSYTSN
+172 CLSYDSYTSD
-182 SILKLLRSLR
+182 SILERLRFLK
-192 NKLYLFDPNKRE
+192 NKLYLFDPNKKD
-204 PAFDEEG
+204 PVFDEER
-211 FLEKPRNLNKQ
+211 FLEKLRSLNQQ
-222 IQSTEIASDSAKKA
+222 IQSVETASNEAKKA

-247 SSLTWLK
+247 SSLTWLE
-254 KKSEYNFFKKLKN
+254 KKSEYRYFKKFKD

-276 EAIENDLKSY
+276 EEIENDLKCY
-286 YEARETALFK
+286 YEARESALFK
-296 KFPKFIQLYDKAIS
+296 KFPKFIQLYDKATS
-310 KIQALD
+310 KIQSLD
-316 FDAIKDKVHALLSG
+316 FDAIKDKVHALLNG
-330 YEEVPA
+330 YEEMPA

-348 HILIDEFQDTSLNDY
+348 HILIDEFQDTNLNDY

-397 AFRGG
+397 GFRGS

-412 DFYHDNLEF
+412 DFYHDNLQF
-421 NHRSSPLIIH
+421 NHRSSPLIIN

-438 KAYQNSSTTYLEQ
+438 KAYQNSPTAYLEQ
-451 KYPETSRNKHATDG
+451 KYPKASSNKHARDG
-465 YVKVSLVANERELL
+465 YVKVSLVADER
-479 LEQISQEAKNLLEH
+479 
-493 GKELL
+493 ELL

-508 LLEHG
+508 LLEHR
-513 IEPKDITILCATN
+513 IEPKDITLLCATN
-526 KDALEIKNYLQENL
+526 DDALEIKNYLQKNL
-540 SEIRPSTESSAQL
+540 SEINPSTESSAKL
-553 SQFVESKIIKNA
+553 SQFVESKIIKHA
-565 LEYALAEEEYKPFYK
+565 LEYALAEEPYKPFYK

-590 HDDAIALFGFNPKKE
+590 HDDTIALAGFNPKKE

-618 ELYTECAQICLE
+618 ELYGECAQICLE
-630 LALGCEDADEFLEK
+630 LAIGCEDADEFLKK
-644 LEAKK
+644 LEAKE
-649 IASFN
+649 IASF
-654 SKGAQIMTIHKS
+654 KAEGAQIMTIHKS

-678 RLGKPNNESDK
+678 RLGKPKTNNSNQ
-689 FLEEYN
+689 FLEEYS
-695 GTELVCLYYRMKNRE
+695 GTELTHLYYRMKNRE

-715 YARALEKEK
+715 YARALDKEE
-724 AAKDHEEINAY
+724 AAKDHEETNVY

-743 LGLVVVAKDKDQKKD
+743 LGLIVVAKDK
-758 KKKDKEES
+758 
-766 KNKGMHEKL
+766 KGMHEKL
-775 DLKPLEEGEIAP
+775 DLAPLEEGEIAP
-787 VIASKKEPSNASV
+787 VISSQKEPLIPSV
-800 LIKPHAYGEQV
+800 VIKPHAYGEQV
-811 QEIEEEPDSDY
+811 QEIEEEPSDY

-858 NYHYGFYGLDH
+858 NYHHGFYGLDY

-883 EIQALFKNLAL
+883 KIQALFKNLAL
-894 KGEVAFLSR
+894 RGEVAFLFE

-932 QSHKAQVS
+932 QSHKTQVS
-940 HYAEFLQT
+940 HYAAFLQT

>member
-1 MDTNRQCMALK
+1 MDTKRQCMALK

-27 LALLFKGANPSE
+27 LALLFKGASPSE

-63 LQKEN
+63 LQKES
-68 LESKEKSHKENIL
+68 LENEKEKEKSQNIL
-81 KELEEKYHL
+81 KELEEKYRL
-90 DPSLVQNSAQ
+90 DPSFVQNSAQ

-132 LSANFEVNEDTE
+132 LSANFEINEDTK
-144 AHQQQLDERFLSAL
+144 AHQQQLNASFLSAL
-158 NSEQLEELSVFITQ
+158 NNKQLEELSVFIAQ
-172 CLSHNSYTSN
+172 CLSYDSYTSD
-182 SILKLLRSLR
+182 SVLERLRFLK
-192 NKLYLFDPNKRE
+192 NKLYLFDPNKKE
-204 PAFDEEG
+204 SAFDEER
-211 FLEKPRNLNKQ
+211 FLEKLRSLNQQ
-222 IQSTEIASDSAKKA
+222 IQSIETASNEAKKA

-254 KKSEYNFFKKLKN
+254 KKSEYRYFKKFKD

-276 EAIENDLKSY
+276 EEIENDLKRY
-286 YEARETALFK
+286 YEARESALFK
-296 KFPKFIQLYDKAIS
+296 KFPKFIQLYDKATS

-316 FDAIKDKVHALLSG
+316 FDAIKDKVHALLKG
-330 YEEVPA
+330 YEEMPA
-336 EFFYFRLDSKIA
+336 EFFYFRLDSRIV

-397 AFRGG
+397 GFRGS

-421 NHRSSPLIIH
+421 NHRSSPLIIN

-438 KAYQNSSTTYLEQ
+438 KAYQNSPTAYLEQ
-451 KYPETSRNKHATDG
+451 KYPKASNNKHARDG
-465 YVKVSLVANERELL
+465 YVKVSLVADER
-479 LEQISQEAKNLLEH
+479 
-493 GKELL
+493 ELL

-508 LLEHG
+508 LLDHR
-513 IEPKDITILCATN
+513 IEPKDITLLCATN
-526 KDALEIKNYLQENL
+526 DDALEIKNYLQENL
-540 SEIRPSTESSAQL
+540 SAIRPSTESSADL

-565 LEYALAEEEYKPFYK
+565 LKYALAEEPYKPFYK

-590 HDDAIALFGFNPKKE
+590 HDDAIALAGFNPKKE
-605 SVAGFVWKVMELF
+605 SVASFVWKVMELF

-630 LALGCEDADEFLEK
+630 LAVGCEDANEFLEK
-644 LEAKK
+644 LEAKE
-649 IASFN
+649 IASFKA
-654 SKGAQIMTIHKS
+654 KGAQIMTIHKS

-678 RLGKPNNESDK
+678 RLGKPKSNNSNQ
-689 FLEEYN
+689 FLEEYD
-695 GTELVCLYYRMKNRE
+695 GTELLRLYYRMKNRE

-715 YARALEKEK
+715 YARALDKEE
-724 AAKDHEEINAY
+724 AAKDHEEINVY

-743 LGLVVVAKDKDQKKD
+743 LGLIVVAKDK
-758 KKKDKEES
+758 
-766 KNKGMHEKL
+766 KGMREKL
-775 DLKPLEEGEIAP
+775 DLVPLEEGEIAP
-787 VIASKKEPSNASV
+787 VISSQKESSPESV
-800 LIKPHAYGEQV
+800 VIKPHAYGEQV
-811 QEIEEEPDSDY
+811 QEIEEEPSDY

-835 ALHKGLEYQYAYRI
+835 ALHKGLEYQYAYNI

-858 NYHYGFYGLDH
+858 NYHHGFYGLDY

-883 EIQALFKNLAL
+883 KIQALFKNLAL
-894 KGEVAFLSR
+894 RGEVAFLFE

-940 HYAEFLQT
+940 HYAAFLQT

>member
-1 MDTNRQCMALK
+1 MDTKRQCMALK

-68 LESKEKSHKENIL
+68 LENEKEKSQNIL
-81 KELEEKYHL
+81 KELEEKYRL
-90 DPSLVQNSAQ
+90 DPSFVQNNAQ

-132 LSANFEVNEDTE
+132 LSANFEVNEDTK
-144 AHQQQLDERFLSAL
+144 AYQQQLNESFLSAL
-158 NSEQLEELSVFITQ
+158 NNKQLEELSVFIAQ
-172 CLSHNSYTSN
+172 CLSYDSYTSD
-182 SILKLLRSLR
+182 SILEWLRFLK
-192 NKLYLFDPNKRE
+192 NKLYLFDPNKKE

-211 FLEKPRNLNKQ
+211 FLEKLRSLNRQ
-222 IQSTEIASDSAKKA
+222 IQSVETASNEAKKA

-247 SSLTWLK
+247 SSLTWLE
-254 KKSEYNFFKKLKN
+254 KKSEYRYFKKFKD

-276 EAIENDLKSY
+276 EEIENDLKRY
-286 YEARETALFK
+286 YEARESTLFK
-296 KFPKFIQLYDKAIS
+296 KFPKFIQLYDKATS
-310 KIQALD
+310 KIQTLD
-316 FDAIKDKVHALLSG
+316 FDAIKDKVHALLNG
-330 YEEVPA
+330 YEEMPA

-382 HRSVFFVGDVKQSIY
+382 YRSVFFVGDVKQSIY
-397 AFRGG
+397 GFRGS

-412 DFYHDNLEF
+412 DFYHDNLPF
-421 NHRSSPLIIH
+421 NHRSSPLIIN

-438 KAYQNSSTTYLEQ
+438 KAYQNSPTAYWEQ
-451 KYPETSRNKHATDG
+451 KYPKASSNKHARDG
-465 YVKVSLVANERELL
+465 YVKVSLVADER
-479 LEQISQEAKNLLEH
+479 
-493 GKELL
+493 ELL

-508 LLEHG
+508 LLEHR
-513 IEPKDITILCATN
+513 IDPKDITLLCATN
-526 KDALEIKNYLQENL
+526 DDALEIKNYLQKNL
-540 SEIRPSTESSAQL
+540 STIRPSTESSAKL
-553 SQFVESKIIKNA
+553 SQFVESKIIKHA
-565 LEYALAEEEYKPFYK
+565 LEYALAEEPYKPFYK

-590 HDDAIALFGFNPKKE
+590 HDDAIALPGFNPKKE
-605 SVAGFVWKVMELF
+605 SVAGFVWKVMEWF

-630 LALGCEDADEFLEK
+630 LAVGCEDANEFLEK
-644 LEAKK
+644 LEAKE
-649 IASFN
+649 IASF
-654 SKGAQIMTIHKS
+654 KVEGAQIMTIHKS

-678 RLGKPNNESDK
+678 RLGKPKSNNSNQ
-689 FLEEYN
+689 FLEEYS
-695 GTELVCLYYRMKNRE
+695 GTELTRLYYRMKNRE

-715 YARALEKEK
+715 YARVLDKEE
-724 AAKDHEEINAY
+724 AAKNHEETNVY

-743 LGLVVVAKDKDQKKD
+743 LGLIVVAKDKDQKKD
-758 KKKDKEES
+758 KKES
-766 KNKGMHEKL
+766 KNKGMREKL
-775 DLKPLEEGEIAP
+775 DLLPLEEGIIAP
-787 VIASKKEPSNASV
+787 VISPQKEPLIPSV

-811 QEIEEEPDSDY
+811 QEMEEEPSDY

-858 NYHYGFYGLDH
+858 NYHHGFYGLDY

-883 EIQALFKNLAL
+883 KIQALFKNLAL
-894 KGEVAFLSR
+894 RGEVAFLFE

-940 HYAEFLQT
+940 HYAAFLQT

>member
-1 MDTNRQCMALK
+1 MDTKRQCMALK

-68 LESKEKSHKENIL
+68 LESEKEKSQNIL

-90 DPSLVQNSAQ
+90 DPSLVRNSAQ
-100 KIYQRFLNAEIRIST
+100 KIYQRFLNAEVRIST

-132 LSANFEVNEDTE
+132 LSANFEVNEDTK
-144 AHQQQLDERFLSAL
+144 AHQQQLNEGFLSAL
-158 NSEQLEELSVFITQ
+158 NNEQLEELSAFIVQ
-172 CLSHNSYTSN
+172 CLSYDNYTSD
-182 SILKLLRSLR
+182 SILERLRFLK
-192 NKLYLFDPNKRE
+192 NKLYLFDPNKKD
-204 PAFDEEG
+204 PAFDEKG
-211 FLEKPRNLNKQ
+211 FLEKLRSLNNQ
-222 IQSTEIASDSAKKA
+222 IQSIETASDRAKEA
-236 IKCDDFRGFLN
+236 IKCDSFRGFLN
-247 SSLTWLK
+247 SSLTWLE
-254 KKSEYNFFKKLKN
+254 KKSEYQSFKKLKS

-276 EAIENDLKSY
+276 EEIENDLKRY
-286 YEARETALFK
+286 YEAKETAIFK
-296 KFPKFIQLYDKAIS
+296 KFPKFIQLYDKATS

-316 FDAIKDKVHALLSG
+316 FDAIKDKVHVLLNG
-330 YEEVPA
+330 YEEMPA

-397 AFRGG
+397 AFRGS

-421 NHRSSPLIIH
+421 NHRSAPLIIN

-438 KAYQNSSTTYLEQ
+438 KAYQNSPTAYLEQ
-451 KYPETSRNKHATDG
+451 KYPKTSQNKHVTEG
-465 YVKVSLVANERELL
+465 YVKVSLVADDRELL
-479 LEQISQEAKNLLEH
+479 LNQV
-493 GKELL
+493 
-498 LEQILQEAKN
+498 LQEAKN
-508 LLEHG
+508 LLDHR
-513 IEPKDITILCATN
+513 IDPKDITILCATN
-526 KDALEIKNYLQENL
+526 KDALEIKNYLQERL
-540 SEIRPSTESSAQL
+540 SAIRPSTESSTRL
-553 SQFVESKIIKNA
+553 SQLVESKIIKNA
-565 LEYALAEEEYKPFYK
+565 LEYALAEEPYKPFYK

-590 HDDAIALFGFNPKKE
+590 HDDVIALPGFNPKKE
-605 SVAGFVWKVMELF
+605 SVASFVWKIMEQF
-618 ELYTECAQICLE
+618 KLYGEPAQSCLE
-630 LALGCEDADEFLEK
+630 LAIGCEDANEFLEK
-644 LEAKK
+644 LEAKE

-654 SKGAQIMTIHKS
+654 PKGAQIMTIHGS

-678 RLGKPNNESDK
+678 RLGKPNSSHANQL
-689 FLEEYN
+689 LEEYN
-695 GTELVCLYYRMKNRE
+695 GTELVRLYYRMKNRE

-715 YARALEKEK
+715 YARALDKEE
-724 AAKDHEEINAY
+724 AAKDHEEINVY

-743 LGLVVVAKDKDQKKD
+743 LGLIVVAKDKKESKK
-758 KKKDKEES
+758 ES
-766 KNKGMHEKL
+766 KNKKMREQL
-775 DLKPLEEGEIAP
+775 DLAPLEEGEIMP
-787 VIASKKEPSNASV
+787 VISPQKEPLITSV
-800 LIKPHAYGEQV
+800 VIKPHAYGEQV
-811 QEIEEEPDSDY
+811 QEIEEGPDSDY

-835 ALHKGLEYQYAYRI
+835 ALHKGLEYQYAYNI
-849 PKKSVLEYL
+849 PKQSVLEYL
-858 NYHYGFYGLDH
+858 NYHHGFYGLDY

-883 EIQALFKNLAL
+883 EIQALFKNHAL
-894 KGEVAFLSR
+894 KGEAAFLFQ
-903 GVVSRIDV
+903 GVMSRIDV
-911 LLWDKGQNLYVL
+911 LLWDRGQNLYVL

-940 HYAEFLQT
+940 HYAEFLKT
-948 QAPHFKIQA
+948 QAPHFKIQV

>member
-1 MDTNRQCMALK
+1 MDTKRQCMALK

-68 LESKEKSHKENIL
+68 LEDEKEKEKSQNIL
-81 KELEEKYHL
+81 KELEEKYRL

-132 LSANFEVNEDTE
+132 LSANFEVNEDTK
-144 AHQQQLDERFLSAL
+144 AHQQQLNEIFLNAL
-158 NSEQLEELSVFITQ
+158 NGEQLEELSVFITQ
-172 CLSHNSYTSN
+172 CLSHDSYTSD
-182 SILKLLRSLR
+182 SILERLRFLK
-192 NKLYLFDPNKRE
+192 NKLYLFDPNKKE
-204 PAFDEEG
+204 PAFDEKD
-211 FLEKPRNLNKQ
+211 FLEKLRSLNQQ
-222 IQSTEIASDSAKKA
+222 IQNIETASNEAKKA

-247 SSLTWLK
+247 SSLTWLE
-254 KKSEYNFFKKLKN
+254 KKSEYRYFKKLKN

-276 EAIENDLKSY
+276 EEIENDLKRY
-286 YEARETALFK
+286 YKAREIALFK
-296 KFPKFIQLYDKAIS
+296 KFPKFIQLYDKATS

-316 FDAIKDKVHALLSG
+316 FDAIKDKVHALLKG

-336 EFFYFRLDSKIA
+336 EFFYFRLDSRIA

-382 HRSVFFVGDVKQSIY
+382 HRSMFFVGDVKQSIY
-397 AFRGG
+397 AFRGS
-402 FSSLFESVSK
+402 FSSLFESVAK
-412 DFYHDNLEF
+412 DFYHDNLQF
-421 NHRSSPLIIH
+421 NHRSSPLIIN

-438 KAYQNSSTTYLEQ
+438 KAYQNSPTAYLEQ
-451 KYPETSRNKHATDG
+451 KYPKASSNKHATDG

-479 LEQISQEAKNLLEH
+479 LEQI
-493 GKELL
+493 
-498 LEQILQEAKN
+498 LQEAKN
-508 LLEHG
+508 LLEHR

-526 KDALEIKNYLQENL
+526 DDALEIKNYLQENL
-540 SEIRPSTESSAQL
+540 SAIRPSTESSAKL

-565 LEYALAEEEYKPFYK
+565 LEYALAEEPYKPFYK

-590 HDDAIALFGFNPKKE
+590 HDDAIALPGFNPKKE

-618 ELYTECAQICLE
+618 ELYGEPAQSCLE
-630 LALGCEDADEFLEK
+630 LAVGCEDADEFLEK
-644 LEAKK
+644 LEAKE

-654 SKGAQIMTIHKS
+654 VKGAQIMTIHKS

-678 RLGKPNNESDK
+678 RLGKPKTNNSNQ
-689 FLEEYN
+689 FLEEYS
-695 GTELVCLYYRMKNRE
+695 GIELIRLYYRMKNRE

-715 YARALEKEK
+715 YARALDKEE
-724 AAKDHEEINAY
+724 AAKDHEETNVY

-743 LGLVVVAKDKDQKKD
+743 LGLIVVAKDK
-758 KKKDKEES
+758 
-766 KNKGMHEKL
+766 KGMHEKL
-775 DLKPLEEGEIAP
+775 DLAPLEEGEIAP
-787 VIASKKEPSNASV
+787 GISPQKEPLIPSIV
-800 LIKPHAYGEQV
+800 IKPHAYGEQV
-811 QEIEEEPDSDY
+811 QEIEEEPSDY
-822 EKNNDQEAINFGI
+822 EKNNDQEAIHFGI
-835 ALHKGLEYQYAYRI
+835 ALHKGLEYQYAYNI

-858 NYHYGFYGLDH
+858 NYHHGFYGLDY
-869 QALEESLELFENDA
+869 QALEESLELFENDVK
-883 EIQALFKNLAL
+883 IQALFKNLAL
-894 KGEVAFLSR
+894 RGEVAFLFE

-940 HYAEFLQT
+940 HYAAFLQT

>member
-1 MDTNRQCMALK
+1 MDTKRQCMALK

-68 LESKEKSHKENIL
+68 LENEKEKEKSQNIL
-81 KELEEKYHL
+81 KELEEKYRL
-90 DPSLVQNSAQ
+90 DPSFVQNSAQ

-132 LSANFEVNEDTE
+132 LSANFEVNEDTK
-144 AHQQQLDERFLSAL
+144 AHQQQLNASFLNAL
-158 NSEQLEELSVFITQ
+158 NGEQLEELSVFIAQ
-172 CLSHNSYTSN
+172 CLSYDNYTSD
-182 SILKLLRSLR
+182 SILERLRSLK
-192 NKLYLFDPNKRE
+192 NKLYLFDPNKKE

-211 FLEKPRNLNKQ
+211 FLEKLRSLNQQ
-222 IQSTEIASDSAKKA
+222 IQSIETASDKAKAA

-254 KKSEYNFFKKLKN
+254 KKSEYRDFKKLKD

-276 EAIENDLKSY
+276 EEIENDLKRY
-286 YEARETALFK
+286 YEARETAIFK
-296 KFPKFIQLYDKAIS
+296 KFPKFIQLYDKATS

-316 FDAIKDKVHALLSG
+316 FDAIKDKVHALLNG
-330 YEEVPA
+330 YEELPA

-397 AFRGG
+397 AFRGS
-402 FSSLFESVSK
+402 FSSLFESVAK
-412 DFYHDNLEF
+412 DFYHDNLPF
-421 NHRSSPLIIH
+421 NHRSSPLIIN

-438 KAYQNSSTTYLEQ
+438 KAYQNSSTAYLEQ
-451 KYPETSRNKHATDG
+451 KYPKASSNKHATDG

-479 LEQISQEAKNLLEH
+479 LEQI
-493 GKELL
+493 
-498 LEQILQEAKN
+498 LQEAKN
-508 LLEHG
+508 LLEHR
-513 IEPKDITILCATN
+513 IEPKDITLLCATN
-526 KDALEIKNYLQENL
+526 DDALEITNYLQENL
-540 SEIRPSTESSAQL
+540 SAIRPSTESSAKL
-553 SQFVESKIIKNA
+553 SQFVESRIIKNA
-565 LEYALAEEEYKPFYK
+565 LEYALAEEPYKPFYK

-590 HDDAIALFGFNPKKE
+590 HDDAIALAGFNPKKE

-630 LALGCEDADEFLEK
+630 LAVGCEDANEFLKK
-644 LEAKK
+644 LEAKE
-649 IASFN
+649 IASF
-654 SKGAQIMTIHKS
+654 KAEGAQIMTIHKS

-678 RLGKPNNESDK
+678 RLGKPKTNNSNQ
-689 FLEEYN
+689 FLEEYS
-695 GTELVCLYYRMKNRE
+695 GTELIRLYYRMKNRE

-715 YARALEKEK
+715 YARALDKEE
-724 AAKDHEEINAY
+724 AVKDHEEINVY

-758 KKKDKEES
+758 KKES
-766 KNKGMHEKL
+766 KNKGMREKL
-775 DLKPLEEGEIAP
+775 DLFPLEEGEIVP
-787 VIASKKEPSNASV
+787 VISSQEEPLSASV
-800 LIKPHAYGEQV
+800 VIKPHAYGEQV
-811 QEIEEEPDSDY
+811 QEIEEEPSDY
-822 EKNNDQEAINFGI
+822 EKNDDQEAIHFGI
-835 ALHKGLEYQYAYRI
+835 ALHKGLEYQYAYNI

-858 NYHYGFYGLDH
+858 NYHHDFYGLDY

-883 EIQALFKNLAL
+883 KIQALFKNLAL
-894 KGEVAFLSR
+894 RGEVAFLFE

-940 HYAEFLQT
+940 HYAAFLQT

>member
-1 MDTNRQCMALK
+1 MDTKRQCMALK

-68 LESKEKSHKENIL
+68 LENEKEKSQNIL

-90 DPSLVQNSAQ
+90 DPSLVRNSAQ

-132 LSANFEVNEDTE
+132 LSANFEVNEDIK
-144 AHQQQLDERFLSAL
+144 AHQQQLNEGFLSAL
-158 NSEQLEELSVFITQ
+158 NNEQLEELSVFIVQ
-172 CLSHNSYTSN
+172 CLSYDSYTSD
-182 SILKLLRSLR
+182 SILERLRFLK

-204 PAFDEEG
+204 PAFDEES
-211 FLEKPRNLNKQ
+211 FLEKLKSLNQQ
-222 IQSTEIASDSAKKA
+222 IQSIETASDKAKTA
-236 IKCDDFRGFLN
+236 IKCDSFRGFLN

-254 KKSEYNFFKKLKN
+254 KKSEYLHFKKLKS

-276 EAIENDLKSY
+276 EEIENDLKRY
-286 YEARETALFK
+286 YEAKETAIFK
-296 KFPKFIQLYDKAIS
+296 KFPKFIQLYDKATS

-316 FDAIKDKVHALLSG
+316 FDAIKDKVHVLLNG
-330 YEEVPA
+330 YEEMPA

-397 AFRGG
+397 AFRGS
-402 FSSLFESVSK
+402 FSSLFESVAK
-412 DFYHDNLEF
+412 DFYHDNLQF
-421 NHRSSPLIIH
+421 NHRSAPLIIN

-438 KAYQNSSTTYLEQ
+438 KAYQNSPTAYLEQ
-451 KYPETSRNKHATDG
+451 KYPKTSQNKHATDG
-465 YVKVSLVANERELL
+465 YVKVSLVADER
-479 LEQISQEAKNLLEH
+479 
-493 GKELL
+493 ELL

-508 LLEHG
+508 LLEHR
-513 IEPKDITILCATN
+513 IDPKNITILCATN
-526 KDALEIKNYLQENL
+526 KDALEIKNYLQERL
-540 SEIRPSTESSAQL
+540 SAIRPSTESSVKL

-565 LEYALAEEEYKPFYK
+565 LEYALAEEPYKPFYK

-590 HDDAIALFGFNPKKE
+590 HDDAIALPSFNPKKE
-605 SVAGFVWKVMELF
+605 SVASFVWKVMEWF
-618 ELYTECAQICLE
+618 ELYGECVQICLE
-630 LALGCEDADEFLEK
+630 LAVGCEDANDFLEK
-644 LEAKK
+644 LEAKA

-654 SKGAQIMTIHKS
+654 LKGAQIMTIHKS

-678 RLGKPNNESDK
+678 RLGNPNSSHSNQL
-689 FLEEYN
+689 LEEYN
-695 GTELVCLYYRMKNRE
+695 GAELARLYYRMKNRE

-715 YARALEKEK
+715 YARALNKEE
-724 AAKDHEEINAY
+724 AAKDHEETNVY

-743 LGLVVVAKDKDQKKD
+743 LGLIVVAKDKKESKK
-758 KKKDKEES
+758 ES
-766 KNKGMHEKL
+766 KNKTMREKL
-775 DLKPLEEGEIAP
+775 DLLPLEEGEITP
-787 VIASKKEPSNASV
+787 VVSHRKEPLIESV
-800 LIKPHAYGEQV
+800 VIKPHAYGEQV
-811 QEIEEEPDSDY
+811 QEIEEEPSDY

-835 ALHKGLEYQYAYRI
+835 ALHKGLEYQYAYNI

-858 NYHYGFYGLDH
+858 NYHHGFYGLDY

-883 EIQALFKNLAL
+883 EIQALFKNLPL
-894 KGEVAFLSR
+894 KGEAAFLFQ

-911 LLWDKGQNLYVL
+911 LLWDRGQNLYVL

-940 HYAEFLQT
+940 HYAEFLKT

>member
-1 MDTNRQCMALK
+1 MDTKRQCMALK

-68 LESKEKSHKENIL
+68 LEKNEKEKSQNIL
-81 KELEEKYHL
+81 KELEEKYRL
-90 DPSLVQNSAQ
+90 NPSFVQNSAP

-132 LSANFEVNEDTE
+132 LSANFEVNEDTK
-144 AHQQQLDERFLSAL
+144 AHQQQLNESFLSTL
-158 NSEQLEELSVFITQ
+158 NNKQLEELSVFIAQ
-172 CLSHNSYTSN
+172 CLSYDSYTSD
-182 SILKLLRSLR
+182 SILERLRFLK
-192 NKLYLFDPNKRE
+192 NKLYLFDPNKKE

-211 FLEKPRNLNKQ
+211 FLEKLRSLNQQ
-222 IQSTEIASDSAKKA
+222 IQNIEIASNEAKKA

-247 SSLTWLK
+247 SSLTWLE
-254 KKSEYNFFKKLKN
+254 KKSEYRYFKKFKD

-276 EAIENDLKSY
+276 EEIENDLKRY
-286 YEARETALFK
+286 YEAKESALFK
-296 KFPKFIQLYDKAIS
+296 KFPKFIQLYDKATS

-316 FDAIKDKVHALLSG
+316 FDAIKDKVHALLKG

-382 HRSVFFVGDVKQSIY
+382 QRSVFFVGDVKQSIY
-397 AFRGG
+397 GFRGS
-402 FSSLFESVSK
+402 FNSLFESVSK
-412 DFYHDNLEF
+412 DFYHDNLPF
-421 NHRSSPLIIH
+421 NHRSSPLIIN

-438 KAYQNSSTTYLEQ
+438 KAYQNSPTAYLEQ
-451 KYPETSRNKHATDG
+451 KYPKASNNKHARDG
-465 YVKVSLVANERELL
+465 YVKVSLVADERELL
-479 LEQISQEAKNLLEH
+479 LK
-493 GKELL
+493 
-498 LEQILQEAKN
+498 QILQEAKN
-508 LLEHG
+508 LLEHR
-513 IEPKDITILCATN
+513 IDPKDITLLCATN
-526 KDALEIKNYLQENL
+526 DDALEIKNYLQKNL
-540 SEIRPSTESSAQL
+540 SAIRPSTESSADL

-565 LEYALAEEEYKPFYK
+565 LKYALAEEPYKPFYK

-590 HDDAIALFGFNPKKE
+590 HDDAIALAGFNPKKE
-605 SVAGFVWKVMELF
+605 SVASFVWKVMEWF
-618 ELYTECAQICLE
+618 ELYGEPAQICLE
-630 LALGCEDADEFLEK
+630 LAVGCEDADGFLEK
-644 LEAKK
+644 LEAKE
-649 IASFN
+649 IASFKA
-654 SKGAQIMTIHKS
+654 KGTQIMTIHKS

-678 RLGKPNNESDK
+678 RLGKPKSNNSNQ
-689 FLEEYN
+689 FLEEYS
-695 GTELVCLYYRMKNRE
+695 GTELTRLYYRMKNRE

-715 YARALEKEK
+715 YARALDKEE
-724 AAKDHEEINAY
+724 AAKDHEETNVY

-743 LGLVVVAKDKDQKKD
+743 LGLIVVAKDK
-758 KKKDKEES
+758 
-766 KNKGMHEKL
+766 KGMREKL
-775 DLKPLEEGEIAP
+775 DLVPLEEGEIAP
-787 VIASKKEPSNASV
+787 VISSQKELSPESV
-800 LIKPHAYGEQV
+800 VIKPHAYGEQV
-811 QEIEEEPDSDY
+811 QEIEEEPSDY

-858 NYHYGFYGLDH
+858 NYHHGFYGLDY

-883 EIQALFKNLAL
+883 KIQALFKNLAL
-894 KGEVAFLSR
+894 RGEVAFLFE

-940 HYAEFLQT
+940 HYAAFLQT

>member
-1 MDTNRQCMALK
+1 MALK

-68 LESKEKSHKENIL
+68 LEDEKEKEKSQNIL
-81 KELEEKYHL
+81 KELEEKYRL
-90 DPSLVQNSAQ
+90 NPSFVQNSAQ

-132 LSANFEVNEDTE
+132 LSTNFEVNEDTN
-144 AHQQQLDERFLSAL
+144 AHQQQLNESFLSAL
-158 NSEQLEELSVFITQ
+158 NNEQLEELSVFIAQ
-172 CLSHNSYTSN
+172 CLSYDSYTSD
-182 SILKLLRSLR
+182 SILERLRFLK
-192 NKLYLFDPNKRE
+192 NKLYLFDPNKKE
-204 PAFDEEG
+204 SAFDEEG
-211 FLEKPRNLNKQ
+211 FLEKLRNLNRQ
-222 IQSTEIASDSAKKA
+222 IQSVETASDTAKKA
-236 IKCDDFRGFLN
+236 IKCDNFRGFLN
-247 SSLTWLK
+247 SSLTWLE
-254 KKSEYNFFKKLKN
+254 KKSEYCFFKKFKD

-276 EAIENDLKSY
+276 EEIENDLKRY
-286 YEARETALFK
+286 YEARESALFK
-296 KFPKFIQLYDKAIS
+296 KFPKFIQLYDKATS
-310 KIQALD
+310 KIQSLD
-316 FDAIKDKVHALLSG
+316 FDAIKDKVHALLNG
-330 YEEVPA
+330 YEEMPA

-397 AFRGG
+397 GFRGS

-412 DFYHDNLEF
+412 DFYHDNLQF
-421 NHRSSPLIIH
+421 NHRSSPLIIN

-438 KAYQNSSTTYLEQ
+438 KAYQNSPTAYLEQ
-451 KYPETSRNKHATDG
+451 KYPKASSNNHARDG
-465 YVKVSLVANERELL
+465 YVKVSLVADER
-479 LEQISQEAKNLLEH
+479 
-493 GKELL
+493 ELL

-508 LLEHG
+508 LLEHR
-513 IEPKDITILCATN
+513 IDPKDITILCTRN
-526 KDALEIKNYLQENL
+526 KDALEIKNYLQKNL
-540 SEIRPSTESSAQL
+540 SAIRPSTESSAKL

-565 LEYALAEEEYKPFYK
+565 LEYALAEEPYKPFYK

-590 HDDAIALFGFNPKKE
+590 HDDAIALAGFNPKKE
-605 SVAGFVWKVMELF
+605 SVASFVWKVMELF

-630 LALGCEDADEFLEK
+630 LAVGCEDANEFLEK
-644 LEAKK
+644 LEAKE
-649 IASFN
+649 IASF
-654 SKGAQIMTIHKS
+654 KAEGTQIMTIHKS

-678 RLGKPNNESDK
+678 RLGKPKTNNSNQ
-689 FLEEYN
+689 FLEEYS
-695 GTELVCLYYRMKNRE
+695 GTELTRLYYRMKNRE

-715 YARALEKEK
+715 YARALDKEE
-724 AAKDHEEINAY
+724 AAKDHEETNVY

-743 LGLVVVAKDKDQKKD
+743 LGLIVVAKDKNQKKD
-758 KKKDKEES
+758 KKES
-766 KNKGMHEKL
+766 KNKGMREKL
-775 DLKPLEEGEIAP
+775 DLAPLEEGEIVP
-787 VIASKKEPSNASV
+787 VISSQKEPSSTSV
-800 LIKPHAYGEQV
+800 VIKPHAYGEQV
-811 QEIEEEPDSDY
+811 QEIEEEPSDY
-822 EKNNDQEAINFGI
+822 EKNDDQEAINFGI
-835 ALHKGLEYQYAYRI
+835 ALHKGLEYQYAYNI

-858 NYHYGFYGLDH
+858 NYHHGFYGLDY
-869 QALEESLELFENDA
+869 QALEESLELFENDVK
-883 EIQALFKNLAL
+883 IQALFKNLAL
-894 KGEVAFLSR
+894 RGEVAFLFE

-940 HYAEFLQT
+940 HYAAFLQT

>member
-1 MDTNRQCMALK
+1 MDTKRQCMALK

-68 LESKEKSHKENIL
+68 LENEKEKEKSQNIL
-81 KELEEKYHL
+81 KELEEKYRL

-132 LSANFEVNEDTE
+132 LSANFEVNEDTK
-144 AHQQQLDERFLSAL
+144 AHQQQLNESFLSAL
-158 NSEQLEELSVFITQ
+158 NNKQLEELSIFITQ
-172 CLSHNSYTSN
+172 CLSYDSYTSD
-182 SILKLLRSLR
+182 SVLERLRFLK
-192 NKLYLFDPNKRE
+192 NKLYLFDPNKKD
-204 PAFDEEG
+204 PAFDEER
-211 FLEKPRNLNKQ
+211 FLEKLRSLNQQ
-222 IQSTEIASDSAKKA
+222 IQNIETASNEAKKA

-247 SSLTWLK
+247 SSLTWLE
-254 KKSEYNFFKKLKN
+254 KKSEYRYFKKFKD

-276 EAIENDLKSY
+276 EEIENDLKRY
-286 YEARETALFK
+286 YEARESALFK
-296 KFPKFIQLYDKAIS
+296 KFPKFIQLYDKATS

-316 FDAIKDKVHALLSG
+316 FDAIKDKVHALLKG

-397 AFRGG
+397 GFRGS

-421 NHRSSPLIIH
+421 NHRSSPLIIN

-438 KAYQNSSTTYLEQ
+438 KAYQNSPTAYLEQ
-451 KYPETSRNKHATDG
+451 KYPKASSNNHAKG
-465 YVKVSLVANERELL
+465 GCVKVSLVADERELL
-479 LEQISQEAKNLLEH
+479 LK
-493 GKELL
+493 
-498 LEQILQEAKN
+498 QILQEAKN
-508 LLEHG
+508 LLEHR
-513 IEPKDITILCATN
+513 IDPKDITLLCITN
-526 KDALEIKNYLQENL
+526 DDALEIKNYLQKNL
-540 SEIRPSTESSAQL
+540 SAIRPSTESSAKL

-565 LEYALAEEEYKPFYK
+565 LEYALAEEPYKPFYK

-590 HDDAIALFGFNPKKE
+590 HDDAIALVGFNPKKE

-630 LALGCEDADEFLEK
+630 LAVGCEDANEFLEK
-644 LEAKK
+644 LEAKE
-649 IASFN
+649 IASFKA
-654 SKGAQIMTIHKS
+654 KGAQIMTIHKS

-678 RLGKPNNESDK
+678 RLGKPKTNNSNQ
-689 FLEEYN
+689 FLEEYS
-695 GTELVCLYYRMKNRE
+695 GTELTHLYYRMKNRE

-715 YARALEKEK
+715 YARVLDKEE
-724 AAKDHEEINAY
+724 AAKNHEETNVY

-743 LGLVVVAKDKDQKKD
+743 LGLIVVAKDKNQKKD
-758 KKKDKEES
+758 KKES
-766 KNKGMHEKL
+766 KNKGMCEKL
-775 DLKPLEEGEIAP
+775 DLAPLEEGKIAP
-787 VIASKKEPSNASV
+787 VISSQKEPSIPSV
-800 LIKPHAYGEQV
+800 VIKPHAYGEQV
-811 QEIEEEPDSDY
+811 QEIEEEPSDY
-822 EKNNDQEAINFGI
+822 EKNNDQEAIHFGI

-858 NYHYGFYGLDH
+858 NYHHGFYGLDY

-883 EIQALFKNLAL
+883 KIQALFKNLAL
-894 KGEVAFLSR
+894 KGEVAFLFE

-940 HYAEFLQT
+940 HYAAFLQT

>member
-1 MDTNRQCMALK
+1 MALK

-68 LESKEKSHKENIL
+68 LENEKEKSQNIL

-90 DPSLVQNSAQ
+90 DPSLVRNSAQ

-144 AHQQQLDERFLSAL
+144 AHQRQLNEGFLSAL
-158 NSEQLEELSVFITQ
+158 NSEQLEELSAFIVQ
-172 CLSHNSYTSN
+172 CLSYESYTSD
-182 SILKLLRSLR
+182 SILERLRFLK
-192 NKLYLFDPNKRE
+192 NKLYLFDSNKQG
-204 PAFDEEG
+204 PVFDEEG
-211 FLEKPRNLNKQ
+211 FLEKLRSLNNQ
-222 IQSTEIASDSAKKA
+222 IQNIETASDRAKTA

-247 SSLTWLK
+247 SSLTWLE
-254 KKSEYNFFKKLKN
+254 KKSEYQSFKKLKN

-276 EAIENDLKSY
+276 EEIENDLKRY
-286 YEARETALFK
+286 YEAKETAIFK
-296 KFPKFIQLYDKAIS
+296 KFPKFIQLYDNATS

-316 FDAIKDKVHALLSG
+316 FDAIKDKVHVLLNG
-330 YEEVPA
+330 YEEMPA

-397 AFRGG
+397 AFRGS

-421 NHRSSPLIIH
+421 NHRSAPLIIN

-438 KAYQNSSTTYLEQ
+438 KAYQNSPTAYLEQ
-451 KYPETSRNKHATDG
+451 KYPKASNNKHVTEG
-465 YVKVSLVANERELL
+465 YVKVSLVADE
-479 LEQISQEAKNLLEH
+479 
-493 GKELL
+493 KELL
-498 LEQILQEAKN
+498 LEQILQEAQN
-508 LLEHG
+508 LLDHR
-513 IEPKDITILCATN
+513 IDPKDITILCATN
-526 KDALEIKNYLQENL
+526 KDALEIKNYLQEYL
-540 SEIRPSTESSAQL
+540 SAICPSTESSARL
-553 SQFVESKIIKNA
+553 SQLVESKIIKNA
-565 LEYALAEEEYKPFYK
+565 LEYALAEEPYRPFYK

-590 HDDAIALFGFNPKKE
+590 HDDAIALPGFNPKKE
-605 SVAGFVWKVMELF
+605 SVAGFVWKIMEQF
-618 ELYTECAQICLE
+618 KLYGEPAQSCLE
-630 LALGCEDADEFLEK
+630 LAVGCEDANDFLEK
-644 LEAKK
+644 LEAKE

-654 SKGAQIMTIHKS
+654 PKGAQIMTIHGS

-678 RLGKPNNESDK
+678 RLGKPNSSHANQ

-695 GTELVCLYYRMKNRE
+695 GAELLRLYYRMKNRE

-715 YARALEKEK
+715 YARALDKEE
-724 AAKDHEEINAY
+724 AAKDCEEINVY

-743 LGLVVVAKDKDQKKD
+743 LGLIVVAKDKKESKK
-758 KKKDKEES
+758 ES
-766 KNKGMHEKL
+766 KNKTMREQL
-775 DLKPLEEGEIAP
+775 DLVPLEEGEIMS
-787 VIASKKEPSNASV
+787 VVSHRKEPLITSV
-800 LIKPHAYGEQV
+800 VIKPHAYGEQV

-835 ALHKGLEYQYAYRI
+835 ALHKGLEYQYAYNI
-849 PKKSVLEYL
+849 HKQSVLEYL
-858 NYHYGFYGLDH
+858 NYHYGFYGLDY

-883 EIQALFKNLAL
+883 EIQALFKNHAL
-894 KGEVAFLSR
+894 KGEAAFLFQ

-932 QSHKAQVS
+932 QSHKVQVS
-940 HYAEFLQT
+940 HYAEFLKT

>member
-1 MDTNRQCMALK
+1 MDTKRQCMALK
-12 ASAGSGKTFALSVRF
+12 ASAGSGKTFALSVQF

-63 LQKEN
+63 LQQEN
-68 LESKEKSHKENIL
+68 LENEKEKSQNIL

-90 DPSLVQNSAQ
+90 NPDLVRNSAQ

-132 LSANFEVNEDTE
+132 LSANFEVNEDTKV
-144 AHQQQLDERFLSAL
+144 HQQQLNEGFLSAL
-158 NSEQLEELSVFITQ
+158 NNEQLEELSVFIAQ
-172 CLSHNSYTSN
+172 CLSYDNYTSD
-182 SILKLLRSLR
+182 SILERLRFLK
-192 NKLYLFDPNKRE
+192 NKLYLFDPNKKE

-211 FLEKPRNLNKQ
+211 FLEKLRSLNQQ
-222 IQSTEIASDSAKKA
+222 IQSIETASDRAKTA
-236 IKCDDFRGFLN
+236 IKCDSFRGFLN
-247 SSLTWLK
+247 SSLTWLE
-254 KKSEYNFFKKLKN
+254 KKSEYLYFKKLKN

-276 EAIENDLKSY
+276 EEIENDLKRY
-286 YEARETALFK
+286 YEAKETAIFK
-296 KFPKFIQLYDKAIS
+296 KFPKFIQLYDKATS

-316 FDAIKDKVHALLSG
+316 FDAIKDKVHALLNG
-330 YEEVPA
+330 YEEMPA

-397 AFRGG
+397 AFRGS
-402 FSSLFESVSK
+402 FSSLFESVAK

-421 NHRSSPLIIH
+421 NHRSAPLIIN

-438 KAYQNSSTTYLEQ
+438 KAYQNSPTAYLEQ
-451 KYPETSRNKHATDG
+451 KYPKTSQNKHATDG
-465 YVKVSLVANERELL
+465 YVKVSLVADERELL
-479 LEQISQEAKNLLEH
+479 LDQVLQEAQNLLEH
-493 GKELL
+493 R
-498 LEQILQEAKN
+498 
-508 LLEHG
+508 

-526 KDALEIKNYLQENL
+526 DDALEIKNYLQENL
-540 SEIRPSTESSAQL
+540 SAIRPSTESSANL

-565 LEYALAEEEYKPFYK
+565 LRYTLAEEPYKPFYK

-590 HDDAIALFGFNPKKE
+590 HDDVIALPSFNPKKE

-618 ELYTECAQICLE
+618 ELYGECAQICLE
-630 LALGCEDADEFLEK
+630 LAVGCEDANDFLEK
-644 LEAKK
+644 LEAKA

-654 SKGAQIMTIHKS
+654 AKGAQIMTIHKS

-678 RLGKPNNESDK
+678 RLGKPNSSHSNQL
-689 FLEEYN
+689 LEEYD
-695 GTELVCLYYRMKNRE
+695 GAELLRLYYRMKNRE

-715 YARALEKEK
+715 YARALDKEE
-724 AAKDHEEINAY
+724 AAKDHEETNVY

-743 LGLVVVAKDKDQKKD
+743 LGLIVVAKDKDQKKD
-758 KKKDKEES
+758 KKES
-766 KNKGMHEKL
+766 KNKGMREKL
-775 DLKPLEEGEIAP
+775 DLVPLEEGEITP
-787 VIASKKEPSNASV
+787 VISPQKEPLITSV
-800 LIKPHAYGEQV
+800 VIKPHAYGEQV
-811 QEIEEEPDSDY
+811 QEIEEEPESDY

-835 ALHKGLEYQYAYRI
+835 ALHKGLEYQYAYNI

-858 NYHYGFYGLDH
+858 NYHHGFYGLDY

-883 EIQALFKNLAL
+883 EIQTLFKNLAL
-894 KGEVAFLSR
+894 KGEAAFLFQ

-940 HYAEFLQT
+940 HYAEFLKT

>member
-1 MDTNRQCMALK
+1 MDTKRQCMALK

-68 LESKEKSHKENIL
+68 LEDEKEKEKSQNIL
-81 KELEEKYHL
+81 KELEEKYRL
-90 DPSLVQNSAQ
+90 DPSFVQNSAQ

-132 LSANFEVNEDTE
+132 LSANFEVNEDTK
-144 AHQQQLDERFLSAL
+144 AHQQQLNESFLSAL
-158 NSEQLEELSVFITQ
+158 NNKQLEELSAFITQ
-172 CLSHNSYTSN
+172 CLSHDSYTSD
-182 SILKLLRSLR
+182 SILERLRFLK
-192 NKLYLFDPNKRE
+192 NKLYLFDPNKKE
-204 PAFDEEG
+204 SAFDEEG
-211 FLEKPRNLNKQ
+211 FLEKLKSLNKQ
-222 IQSTEIASDSAKKA
+222 IQSVEIASDTAKKA

-254 KKSEYNFFKKLKN
+254 KKSEYRDFKKIKD

-276 EAIENDLKSY
+276 EEIENDLKRY
-286 YEARETALFK
+286 YEARESALFK
-296 KFPKFIQLYDKAIS
+296 KFPKFIQLYDRATS

-316 FDAIKDKVHALLSG
+316 FDAIKDKVHALLNG
-330 YEEVPA
+330 YEEMPA
-336 EFFYFRLDSKIA
+336 EFFYFRLDSRIA

-397 AFRGG
+397 GFRGS

-421 NHRSSPLIIH
+421 NHRSSPLIIN

-438 KAYQNSSTTYLEQ
+438 KSYQNSLTAYLEQ
-451 KYPETSRNKHATDG
+451 KYPKASSNKHARDG
-465 YVKVSLVANERELL
+465 YVKVSLVADER
-479 LEQISQEAKNLLEH
+479 
-493 GKELL
+493 ELL

-508 LLEHG
+508 LLEHR
-513 IEPKDITILCATN
+513 IDPKDITLLCARN
-526 KDALEIKNYLQENL
+526 KDALEIKNYLQKNL
-540 SEIRPSTESSAQL
+540 SAIRPSTESSAKL

-565 LEYALAEEEYKPFYK
+565 LEYALAEEPYKPFYK

-590 HDDAIALFGFNPKKE
+590 HDDAIALAGFNPKKE

-630 LALGCEDADEFLEK
+630 LAVGCEDANEFLEK
-644 LEAKK
+644 LEAKE
-649 IASFN
+649 IASF
-654 SKGAQIMTIHKS
+654 KAEGAQIMTIHKS

-678 RLGKPNNESDK
+678 RLGKPKTNNSNQ
-689 FLEEYN
+689 FLEEYS
-695 GTELVCLYYRMKNRE
+695 GTELTRLYYRMKNRE

-715 YARALEKEK
+715 YARALDKEE
-724 AAKDHEEINAY
+724 AAKDHEETNVY

-743 LGLVVVAKDKDQKKD
+743 LGLIVVAKDKDQKKD
-758 KKKDKEES
+758 KKES
-766 KNKGMHEKL
+766 KNKGMREKL
-775 DLKPLEEGEIAP
+775 DLVPLEEGEIVP
-787 VIASKKEPSNASV
+787 VISSQKEPSSASV
-800 LIKPHAYGEQV
+800 VIKPHAYGEQV
-811 QEIEEEPDSDY
+811 QEIEEEPSDY

-858 NYHYGFYGLDH
+858 NYHHGFYGLDY

-883 EIQALFKNLAL
+883 KIQALFKNLAL
-894 KGEVAFLSR
+894 RGEVAFLFQ

-940 HYAEFLQT
+940 HYAAFLQT

>member
-1 MDTNRQCMALK
+1 MALK

-54 ERILDYLKI
+54 ERILDYLKS

-68 LESKEKSHKENIL
+68 LEDEKEKEKSQNIL
-81 KELEEKYHL
+81 KELEEKYRL
-90 DPSLVQNSAQ
+90 DPSFVQNSAQ

-132 LSANFEVNEDTE
+132 LSANFEVNEDTK
-144 AHQQQLDERFLSAL
+144 AHQQQLNESFLSAL
-158 NSEQLEELSVFITQ
+158 DNKQLEELSVFIAQ
-172 CLSHNSYTSN
+172 CLSYDSYTSD
-182 SILKLLRSLR
+182 SVLERLRFLK
-192 NKLYLFDPNKRE
+192 NKLYLFDPNKKE

-211 FLEKPRNLNKQ
+211 FLEKLRSLNQQ
-222 IQSTEIASDSAKKA
+222 IQSVETASDTAKKA

-254 KKSEYNFFKKLKN
+254 KKGEYRDFKKIKD

-276 EAIENDLKSY
+276 EEIENDLKRY
-286 YEARETALFK
+286 YEARESALFK
-296 KFPKFIQLYDKAIS
+296 KFPKFIQLYDKATS

-316 FDAIKDKVHALLSG
+316 FDAIKDKVHALLNG
-330 YEEVPA
+330 YEEMPA
-336 EFFYFRLDSKIA
+336 EFFYFRLDSRIA

-397 AFRGG
+397 GFRGS

-412 DFYHDNLEF
+412 DFYYDNLEF
-421 NHRSSPLIIH
+421 NHRSSPLIIN

-438 KAYQNSSTTYLEQ
+438 KAYQNSPIAYLEQ
-451 KYPETSRNKHATDG
+451 KYPKASSNKHAKDG
-465 YVKVSLVANERELL
+465 YVKVSLVADER
-479 LEQISQEAKNLLEH
+479 
-493 GKELL
+493 ELL

-508 LLEHG
+508 LLEHR
-513 IEPKDITILCATN
+513 IDPKDITLLCARN
-526 KDALEIKNYLQENL
+526 KDALEIKNYLQKNL
-540 SEIRPSTESSAQL
+540 SAIRPSTESSAKL

-565 LEYALAEEEYKPFYK
+565 LEYALAEEPYKPFYK

-590 HDDAIALFGFNPKKE
+590 HDDAIALAGFNPKKE
-605 SVAGFVWKVMELF
+605 SVAGFVWKVMEWF

-630 LALGCEDADEFLEK
+630 LAVGCEDANEFLEK
-644 LEAKK
+644 LEAKE
-649 IASFN
+649 IASF
-654 SKGAQIMTIHKS
+654 KAEGAQIMTIHKS

-678 RLGKPNNESDK
+678 RLGKPKTNNSNQ
-689 FLEEYN
+689 FLEEYS
-695 GTELVCLYYRMKNRE
+695 GTELTRLYYRMKNRE

-715 YARALEKEK
+715 YARALDKEE
-724 AAKDHEEINAY
+724 AAKNHEETNVY

-743 LGLVVVAKDKDQKKD
+743 LGLIVVAKDK
-758 KKKDKEES
+758 
-766 KNKGMHEKL
+766 KGMCEKL
-775 DLKPLEEGEIAP
+775 DLAPLEEGEIAP
-787 VIASKKEPSNASV
+787 VISSQKEPSSASV
-800 LIKPHAYGEQV
+800 VIKPHAYGEQV
-811 QEIEEEPDSDY
+811 QEIEEEPSDY

-858 NYHYGFYGLDH
+858 NYHHGFYGLDY

-883 EIQALFKNLAL
+883 KIQALFKNLAL
-894 KGEVAFLSR
+894 KGEVAFLFQ

-932 QSHKAQVS
+932 QSHKVQVS
-940 HYAEFLQT
+940 HYAAFLQT

>member
-1 MDTNRQCMALK
+1 MDTKRQCMALK

-63 LQKEN
+63 LQQEN
-68 LESKEKSHKENIL
+68 LENEKEKSQNIL

-90 DPSLVQNSAQ
+90 KPDLVRNSAP

-132 LSANFEVNEDTE
+132 LSANFEVNEDTK
-144 AHQQQLDERFLSAL
+144 AYQQQLNEGFLSAL
-158 NSEQLEELSVFITQ
+158 NSEQLEELSVFIAQ
-172 CLSHNSYTSN
+172 CLSYDNYTSD
-182 SILKLLRSLR
+182 SILERLRFLK
-192 NKLYLFDPNKRE
+192 NKLYLFDPNKKE

-211 FLEKPRNLNKQ
+211 FLEKLRSLNQQ
-222 IQSTEIASDSAKKA
+222 IQSIETASDTAKTA

-254 KKSEYNFFKKLKN
+254 KKSEYQSFKKLKS

-276 EAIENDLKSY
+276 EEIENDLKRY
-286 YEARETALFK
+286 YEAKETAIFK
-296 KFPKFIQLYDKAIS
+296 KFPKFVQLYDNATS

-316 FDAIKDKVHALLSG
+316 FDAIKDKVHVLLNG
-330 YEEVPA
+330 YEEMPA

-397 AFRGG
+397 AFRGS
-402 FSSLFESVSK
+402 FSSLFESVAK
-412 DFYHDNLEF
+412 DFYHDNLQF
-421 NHRSSPLIIH
+421 NHRSAPLIIN

-438 KAYQNSSTTYLEQ
+438 KAYQNSPTAYLEQ
-451 KYPETSRNKHATDG
+451 KYPKTSQNKHATDG
-465 YVKVSLVANERELL
+465 YVKVSLVADER
-479 LEQISQEAKNLLEH
+479 
-493 GKELL
+493 ELL
-498 LEQILQEAKN
+498 LEQILQEAQN
-508 LLEHG
+508 LLEHR
-513 IEPKDITILCATN
+513 IDPKDITILCATN
-526 KDALEIKNYLQENL
+526 DDALEIKNYLQENL
-540 SEIRPSTESSAQL
+540 SAIRPSTESSAKL

-565 LEYALAEEEYKPFYK
+565 LKYALAEEPYKPFYK
-580 HSVLKLAGYL
+580 HSVLKLAGCL
-590 HDDAIALFGFNPKKE
+590 HDDAIALASFNPKKE

-618 ELYTECAQICLE
+618 ELYGEPAQSCLE
-630 LALGCEDADEFLEK
+630 LAVGCKDADGFLEK
-644 LEAKK
+644 LEAKA
-649 IASFN
+649 IASSH

-678 RLGKPNNESDK
+678 RLGKPKSNNSNQ

-695 GTELVCLYYRMKNRE
+695 GTELLRLYYRMKNRE

-715 YARALEKEK
+715 YARALDKEE
-724 AAKDHEEINAY
+724 AAKDHEETNVY

-743 LGLVVVAKDKDQKKD
+743 LGLIVVAKDKDQKKD
-758 KKKDKEES
+758 KKES
-766 KNKGMHEKL
+766 KNKGMREQL
-775 DLKPLEEGEIAP
+775 DLTPLEEGEITP
-787 VIASKKEPSNASV
+787 VISPQKEPLITSA

-811 QEIEEEPDSDY
+811 QEIEEEPESDY
-822 EKNNDQEAINFGI
+822 EKNDDQEAINFGI
-835 ALHKGLEYQYAYRI
+835 ALHKGLEYQYAYNI

-858 NYHYGFYGLDH
+858 NYHHGFYGLDH

-883 EIQALFKNLAL
+883 KIQVLFKNYAL
-894 KGEVAFLSR
+894 RGEAAFLFE

-911 LLWDKGQNLYVL
+911 LLWDRGQNLYVL

-940 HYAEFLQT
+940 HYAAFLKT

>member
-1 MDTNRQCMALK
+1 MDTKRQCMALK

-68 LESKEKSHKENIL
+68 LEDEKEKEKSQNIL
-81 KELEEKYHL
+81 KELEEKYRL
-90 DPSLVQNSAQ
+90 DPSFVQNSAQ

-132 LSANFEVNEDTE
+132 LSANFEVNEDTK
-144 AHQQQLDERFLSAL
+144 AHQQQLNASFLSAL
-158 NSEQLEELSVFITQ
+158 NNEQLEELSVFITQ
-172 CLSHNSYTSN
+172 CLSYDSYTSD
-182 SILKLLRSLR
+182 SILERLRFLK
-192 NKLYLFDPNKRE
+192 NKLYLFDPNKKE
-204 PAFDEEG
+204 PVFDEEG
-211 FLEKPRNLNKQ
+211 FLEKLRSLNQQ
-222 IQSTEIASDSAKKA
+222 IQSVETASDTAKTA

-247 SSLTWLK
+247 SSLTWLE
-254 KKSEYNFFKKLKN
+254 KKSEYRYFKKFKD

-276 EAIENDLKSY
+276 EEIENDLKRY
-286 YEARETALFK
+286 YEAKESALFK
-296 KFPKFIQLYDKAIS
+296 KFPKFIQLYDKATS

-316 FDAIKDKVHALLSG
+316 FDAIKDKVHALLNS
-330 YEEVPA
+330 YEELPA

-382 HRSVFFVGDVKQSIY
+382 QRSVFFVGDVKQSIY
-397 AFRGG
+397 AFRGS
-402 FSSLFESVSK
+402 FSSLFESVAK
-412 DFYHDNLEF
+412 DFYHDNLQF
-421 NHRSSPLIIH
+421 NHRSSPLIIN

-438 KAYQNSSTTYLEQ
+438 KAYQNSPTAYLEQ
-451 KYPETSRNKHATDG
+451 KYPKASNNKHAKDG
-465 YVKVSLVANERELL
+465 YVKVSLVADER
-479 LEQISQEAKNLLEH
+479 
-493 GKELL
+493 ELL

-508 LLEHG
+508 LLEHR
-513 IEPKDITILCATN
+513 IDPKDITLLCATN
-526 KDALEIKNYLQENL
+526 DDALEIKNYLQQNL
-540 SEIRPSTESSAQL
+540 SEIRPSTESSAKL

-565 LEYALAEEEYKPFYK
+565 LKYALAEEPYKPFYK

-590 HDDAIALFGFNPKKE
+590 HDDAIALAGFNPKKE

-618 ELYTECAQICLE
+618 GLYGECAQICLE
-630 LALGCEDADEFLEK
+630 LAVGCEDANEFLEK
-644 LEAKK
+644 LEAKE

-654 SKGAQIMTIHKS
+654 AKGAQIMTIHKS

-678 RLGKPNNESDK
+678 RLGKPKTNNSNQ
-689 FLEEYN
+689 FLEEYS
-695 GTELVCLYYRMKNRE
+695 GTELIRLYYRMKNRE

-715 YARALEKEK
+715 YARALDKEE
-724 AAKDHEEINAY
+724 AARDHEETNVY

-743 LGLVVVAKDKDQKKD
+743 LGLIVVAKDKDQKKD
-758 KKKDKEES
+758 KKES
-766 KNKGMHEKL
+766 KNKGMREKL
-775 DLKPLEEGEIAP
+775 DLAPLEEGEIMPAISP
-787 VIASKKEPSNASV
+787 QKEPLIASV

-811 QEIEEEPDSDY
+811 QEIEEEPSDY

-835 ALHKGLEYQYAYRI
+835 ALHKGLECQYAYNI

-858 NYHYGFYGLDH
+858 NYHHGFYGLDY

-883 EIQALFKNLAL
+883 EIQALFKNLTL
-894 KGEVAFLSR
+894 KGEAAFLFE

-940 HYAEFLQT
+940 HYAAFLKT

>member
-1 MDTNRQCMALK
+1 MDTKRQCMALK

-68 LESKEKSHKENIL
+68 LEDEKEKEKSQNIL
-81 KELEEKYHL
+81 KELEEKYRL
-90 DPSLVQNSAQ
+90 DPSFVQNSAQ

-132 LSANFEVNEDTE
+132 LSANFEVNEDTK
-144 AHQQQLDERFLSAL
+144 AHQQQLNESFLSAL
-158 NSEQLEELSVFITQ
+158 NNKQLEELSVFIAQ
-172 CLSHNSYTSN
+172 CLSYDSYTSD
-182 SILKLLRSLR
+182 SILEWLRFLK
-192 NKLYLFDPNKRE
+192 NKLYLFDPNKKE

-211 FLEKPRNLNKQ
+211 FLEKLRSLNRQ
-222 IQSTEIASDSAKKA
+222 IQSVETASDTAKKA
-236 IKCDDFRGFLN
+236 IKCDDLRGFLN
-247 SSLTWLK
+247 SSLTWLE
-254 KKSEYNFFKKLKN
+254 KKSECRYFKKFKD

-276 EAIENDLKSY
+276 EEIENDLKRY
-286 YEARETALFK
+286 YEARESALFK
-296 KFPKFIQLYDKAIS
+296 KFPKFIQLYDKATS

-316 FDAIKDKVHALLSG
+316 FDAIKDKVHALLNG
-330 YEEVPA
+330 YEEMPA
-336 EFFYFRLDSKIA
+336 EFFYFRLDSRIA

-363 KILAPFIDEI
+363 KVLAPFIDEI
-373 KAGIGQAKW
+373 KAGIGQTKW

-397 AFRGG
+397 GFRGS

-412 DFYHDNLEF
+412 DFYHDNLPF
-421 NHRSSPLIIH
+421 NHRSSPLIIN

-438 KAYQNSSTTYLEQ
+438 KAYQNSPTAYWEQ
-451 KYPETSRNKHATDG
+451 KYPKASSNKHARDG
-465 YVKVSLVANERELL
+465 YVKVSLVADER
-479 LEQISQEAKNLLEH
+479 
-493 GKELL
+493 ELL

-508 LLEHG
+508 LLEHR
-513 IEPKDITILCATN
+513 IDPKDITILCARN
-526 KDALEIKNYLQENL
+526 KDALEIKNYLQKNL
-540 SEIRPSTESSAQL
+540 SAIRPSTESSAKL

-565 LEYALAEEEYKPFYK
+565 LEYALAEEPYKPFYK

-590 HDDAIALFGFNPKKE
+590 HDDAIALASFNPKKE

-618 ELYTECAQICLE
+618 ELYGECAQICLE
-630 LALGCEDADEFLEK
+630 LAVGCEDANEFLEK
-644 LEAKK
+644 LEAKE
-649 IASFN
+649 IASF
-654 SKGAQIMTIHKS
+654 KAEGAQIMTIHKS

-678 RLGKPNNESDK
+678 RLGKPKSNNSNQ
-689 FLEEYN
+689 FLEEYS
-695 GTELVCLYYRMKNRE
+695 GTELTRLYYRMKNRE

-715 YARALEKEK
+715 YARVLDKEE
-724 AAKDHEEINAY
+724 AAKNHEETNVY

-743 LGLVVVAKDKDQKKD
+743 LGLIVVAKDKDQKKD
-758 KKKDKEES
+758 KKES
-766 KNKGMHEKL
+766 KNKGMREKL
-775 DLKPLEEGEIAP
+775 DLLPLEEGIIAP
-787 VIASKKEPSNASV
+787 VISPQKESLIPSV

-811 QEIEEEPDSDY
+811 QEIEEEPSDY

-858 NYHYGFYGLDH
+858 NYHHGFYGLDY

-883 EIQALFKNLAL
+883 KIQALFKNLAL
-894 KGEVAFLSR
+894 KGEVAFLFE

-940 HYAEFLQT
+940 HYAAFLQT

>member
-1 MDTNRQCMALK
+1 MALK

-68 LESKEKSHKENIL
+68 LEDEKEKEKSQNIL
-81 KELEEKYHL
+81 KELEEKYRL
-90 DPSLVQNSAQ
+90 DPSFVQNSAQ
-100 KIYQRFLNAEIRIST
+100 EIYQRFLNAEIRIST

-132 LSANFEVNEDTE
+132 LSANFEVNEDTK
-144 AHQQQLDERFLSAL
+144 AHQQQLNEIFLSAL
-158 NSEQLEELSVFITQ
+158 NGEQLEELSVFIAQ
-172 CLSHNSYTSN
+172 CLSHDSYTSD
-182 SILKLLRSLR
+182 SILEWLRFLK
-192 NKLYLFDPNKRE
+192 NKLYLFDPNKKE

-211 FLEKPRNLNKQ
+211 FLEKLRSLNQQ
-222 IQSTEIASDSAKKA
+222 IQSVETASNEAKKA

-247 SSLTWLK
+247 SSLTWLE
-254 KKSEYNFFKKLKN
+254 KKSEYRYFKKFKD

-276 EAIENDLKSY
+276 EEIENDLRRY
-286 YEARETALFK
+286 YEARESALFK
-296 KFPKFIQLYDKAIS
+296 KFPKFIQLYDKATS

-316 FDAIKDKVHALLSG
+316 FDAIKDKVHALLNG
-330 YEEVPA
+330 YEEMPA
-336 EFFYFRLDSKIA
+336 EFFYFRLDSRIA

-397 AFRGG
+397 GFRGS

-412 DFYHDNLEF
+412 DFYHDNLPF
-421 NHRSSPLIIH
+421 NHRSSPLIIN

-438 KAYQNSSTTYLEQ
+438 KAYQNSPTAYWEQ
-451 KYPETSRNKHATDG
+451 KYPKASSNKHARDG
-465 YVKVSLVANERELL
+465 YVKVSLVADER
-479 LEQISQEAKNLLEH
+479 
-493 GKELL
+493 ELL

-508 LLEHG
+508 LLEHR
-513 IEPKDITILCATN
+513 IDPKDITLLCTTN
-526 KDALEIKNYLQENL
+526 DDALEIKNYLQKNL
-540 SEIRPSTESSAQL
+540 SAIRPSTESSAKL

-565 LEYALAEEEYKPFYK
+565 LEYALAEEPYKPFYK

-590 HDDAIALFGFNPKKE
+590 HDDAIALAGFNPKKE

-618 ELYTECAQICLE
+618 ELYGECAQICLE
-630 LALGCEDADEFLEK
+630 LAVGCEDANEFLEK
-644 LEAKK
+644 LEAKE
-649 IASFN
+649 IASF
-654 SKGAQIMTIHKS
+654 KAEGAQVMTIHKS

-678 RLGKPNNESDK
+678 RLGKPKTNNSNQ
-689 FLEEYN
+689 FLEEYS
-695 GTELVCLYYRMKNRE
+695 GTELTRLYYRMKNRE

-715 YARALEKEK
+715 YARALDKEE
-724 AAKDHEEINAY
+724 AAKDHEETNVY

-743 LGLVVVAKDKDQKKD
+743 LGLIVVAKDKDQKKD
-758 KKKDKEES
+758 KKES
-766 KNKGMHEKL
+766 KSKGMREKL
-775 DLKPLEEGEIAP
+775 DLAPLEEGEIAP
-787 VIASKKEPSNASV
+787 VISSQKEPSPESV
-800 LIKPHAYGEQV
+800 VIKPHAYGEQV
-811 QEIEEEPDSDY
+811 QEMEEEPSDY

-835 ALHKGLEYQYAYRI
+835 ALHKGLEYQYAYNI

-858 NYHYGFYGLDH
+858 NYHHGFYGLDY

-883 EIQALFKNLAL
+883 KIQALFKNLAL
-894 KGEVAFLSR
+894 KGEVAFLFE

-940 HYAEFLQT
+940 HYAAFLQT

>member
-1 MDTNRQCMALK
+1 MDTKRQCMALK

-68 LESKEKSHKENIL
+68 LENEKEKSQNIL

-90 DPSLVQNSAQ
+90 DPNLVRNSTQ

-132 LSANFEVNEDTE
+132 LSANFEVNEDAE
-144 AHQQQLDERFLSAL
+144 AHQQQLNESFLSVL
-158 NSEQLEELSVFITQ
+158 NNEQLEELSVFIVQ
-172 CLSHNSYTSN
+172 CLSYDNYTSD
-182 SILKLLRSLR
+182 SILKRLRFLK
-192 NKLYLFDPNKRE
+192 NKLYLFDPNKKE
-204 PAFDEEG
+204 PAFDEKG
-211 FLEKPRNLNKQ
+211 FLEKLRSLNNQ
-222 IQSTEIASDSAKKA
+222 IQNIETASDKAKTA
-236 IKCDDFRGFLN
+236 IKCDSFRGFLN
-247 SSLTWLK
+247 SSLTWLE
-254 KKSEYNFFKKLKN
+254 KKSEYLYFKKLKN
-267 EIPTLESEC
+267 EVPTLESEC
-276 EAIENDLKSY
+276 EEIENDLKRY
-286 YEARETALFK
+286 YEAKETAIFK
-296 KFPKFIQLYDKAIS
+296 KFPKFIQLYDNATS

-316 FDAIKDKVHALLSG
+316 FDAIKDKVHVLLNG
-330 YEEVPA
+330 YEEMPA

-397 AFRGG
+397 AFRGS

-421 NHRSSPLIIH
+421 NHRSAPLIIN

-438 KAYQNSSTTYLEQ
+438 KAYQNSPTAYLEQ
-451 KYPETSRNKHATDG
+451 KYPKTSQNKHATDG
-465 YVKVSLVANERELL
+465 YVKVSLVADER
-479 LEQISQEAKNLLEH
+479 
-493 GKELL
+493 ELL
-498 LEQILQEAKN
+498 LEQILQEAQN
-508 LLEHG
+508 LLEHR

-526 KDALEIKNYLQENL
+526 KDALEIKNYLQERL
-540 SEIRPSTESSAQL
+540 STIHPSTESSARL

-565 LEYALAEEEYKPFYK
+565 LKYALAEEPYKPFYK

-590 HDDAIALFGFNPKKE
+590 HDDVIALPGFNPKKE
-605 SVAGFVWKVMELF
+605 SVAGFVWKIMELF
-618 ELYTECAQICLE
+618 ELYGECAQSCLE
-630 LALGCEDADEFLEK
+630 LAIGCEDANDFLEK
-644 LEAKK
+644 LEAKS

-654 SKGAQIMTIHKS
+654 AKGAQIMTIHKS

-678 RLGKPNNESDK
+678 RLGNPKSNHSNQL
-689 FLEEYN
+689 LEEYD
-695 GTELVCLYYRMKNRE
+695 GAELTRLYYRMKNRE
-710 VVDKD
+710 IVDKD
-715 YARALEKEK
+715 YARALDKEE
-724 AAKDHEEINAY
+724 AAKDYEEINVY

-743 LGLVVVAKDKDQKKD
+743 LGLIVVAKDKKESKK
-758 KKKDKEES
+758 ES
-766 KNKGMHEKL
+766 KNKTMHEQL
-775 DLKPLEEGEIAP
+775 DLVPLEEGEITP
-787 VIASKKEPSNASV
+787 VISHRKEPLITSA

-811 QEIEEEPDSDY
+811 QEIEEELDSDY

-835 ALHKGLEYQYAYRI
+835 ALHKGLEYQYAYNI

-858 NYHYGFYGLDH
+858 NYHHGFYGLDH
-869 QALEESLELFENDA
+869 QALEESLELFENDT
-883 EIQALFKNLAL
+883 EIQTLFKNYTLR
-894 KGEVAFLSR
+894 GEVAFLFE

-911 LLWDKGQNLYVL
+911 LLWDRGQNLYVL

-940 HYAEFLQT
+940 HYAEFLKT

>member
-1 MDTNRQCMALK
+1 MDTKRQCMALK

-39 ILTLTFTKKATAEMK
+39 ILTLTFTKKATAEMQ

-68 LESKEKSHKENIL
+68 LEDEKEKEKSQNIL
-81 KELEEKYHL
+81 KELEEKYRL
-90 DPSLVQNSAQ
+90 DPSFVQNSAQ

-132 LSANFEVNEDTE
+132 LSANFEVNEDTK
-144 AHQQQLDERFLSAL
+144 AHQQQLNASFLSAL
-158 NSEQLEELSVFITQ
+158 DNKQLEELGVFITQ
-172 CLSHNSYTSN
+172 CLSYDSYTSD
-182 SILKLLRSLR
+182 SILERLRFLK
-192 NKLYLFDPNKRE
+192 NKLYLFDPNKKE
-204 PAFDEEG
+204 PVFDEKG
-211 FLEKPRNLNKQ
+211 FLEKLRSLNQQ
-222 IQSTEIASDSAKKA
+222 IQSVETASDTAKTA

-247 SSLTWLK
+247 SSLTWLE
-254 KKSEYNFFKKLKN
+254 KKSEYRYFKKFKD

-276 EAIENDLKSY
+276 EEIENDLKRY
-286 YEARETALFK
+286 YEAKESALFK
-296 KFPKFIQLYDKAIS
+296 KFPKFIQLYDKATS

-316 FDAIKDKVHALLSG
+316 FDAIKDKVHALLNG
-330 YEEVPA
+330 YEEMPA
-336 EFFYFRLDSKIA
+336 EFFYFRLDSRIA

-397 AFRGG
+397 GFRGS

-421 NHRSSPLIIH
+421 NHRSSPLIIN

-438 KAYQNSSTTYLEQ
+438 KAYQNSPTAYLEQ
-451 KYPETSRNKHATDG
+451 KYPKASSNKHARDG
-465 YVKVSLVANERELL
+465 YVKVSLVADER
-479 LEQISQEAKNLLEH
+479 
-493 GKELL
+493 ELL

-513 IEPKDITILCATN
+513 IEPKDITLLCATN
-526 KDALEIKNYLQENL
+526 DDALEIKNYLQENL
-540 SEIRPSTESSAQL
+540 SAIRPSTESSTKL

-565 LEYALAEEEYKPFYK
+565 LEYALAEEPYKPFYK
-580 HSVLKLAGYL
+580 HSVLKLTGYL
-590 HDDAIALFGFNPKKE
+590 HDDAIALAGFNPKKE
-605 SVAGFVWKVMELF
+605 SVAGFVWKVMEWF
-618 ELYTECAQICLE
+618 ELYGECAQICLE
-630 LALGCEDADEFLEK
+630 LAVGCEDANEFLEK
-644 LEAKK
+644 LEAKE
-649 IASFN
+649 IASF
-654 SKGAQIMTIHKS
+654 KIEGAQIMTIHKS

-678 RLGKPNNESDK
+678 RLGKPKTNNSNQ
-689 FLEEYN
+689 FLEEYD
-695 GTELVCLYYRMKNRE
+695 GTELTRLYYRMKNRE

-715 YARALEKEK
+715 YARALDKEE
-724 AAKDHEEINAY
+724 AAKDHEETNVY

-743 LGLVVVAKDKDQKKD
+743 LGLVVVAKDK
-758 KKKDKEES
+758 
-766 KNKGMHEKL
+766 KGMREKL
-775 DLKPLEEGEIAP
+775 DLAPLEEGEIAP
-787 VIASKKEPSNASV
+787 VISSQKEPLIPSV
-800 LIKPHAYGEQV
+800 VIKPHAYGEQV
-811 QEIEEEPDSDY
+811 QEIEEEPSDY

-835 ALHKGLEYQYAYRI
+835 ALHKGLEYQYAYNI

-858 NYHYGFYGLDH
+858 NYHHGFYGLDY

-883 EIQALFKNLAL
+883 KIQALFKNLAL
-894 KGEVAFLSR
+894 RGEVAFLFQ

-940 HYAEFLQT
+940 HYAAFLQT

>member
-1 MDTNRQCMALK
+1 MALK

-68 LESKEKSHKENIL
+68 LESEKEKSQNIL

-90 DPSLVQNSAQ
+90 DPSLVRNNAQ

-144 AHQQQLDERFLSAL
+144 AHQRQLNEGFLSAL
-158 NSEQLEELSVFITQ
+158 NNEQLEELSTFIVQ
-172 CLSHNSYTSN
+172 CLSYDNYTSD
-182 SILKLLRSLR
+182 SILEWLRFLK
-192 NKLYLFDPNKRE
+192 NKLYLFDPNKKE

-211 FLEKPRNLNKQ
+211 FLEKLRSLNNQ
-222 IQSTEIASDSAKKA
+222 IQNIETASNEAKKA
-236 IKCDDFRGFLN
+236 IKCDSFRGFLN
-247 SSLTWLK
+247 SSLTWLE
-254 KKSEYNFFKKLKN
+254 KKSEYRYFKKLKS

-276 EAIENDLKSY
+276 EEIENDLKRY
-286 YEARETALFK
+286 YEAKETAIFK
-296 KFPKFIQLYDKAIS
+296 KFPKFIQLYSNATS

-316 FDAIKDKVHALLSG
+316 FDAIKDKVHVLLNG
-330 YEEVPA
+330 YEEMPA

-397 AFRGG
+397 AFRGS

-412 DFYHDNLEF
+412 DFYHDNLQF
-421 NHRSSPLIIH
+421 NHRSAPLIIN

-438 KAYQNSSTTYLEQ
+438 KAYQNSPTAYLEQ
-451 KYPETSRNKHATDG
+451 KYPKASNNKHVTEG
-465 YVKVSLVANERELL
+465 YVKVSLVADER
-479 LEQISQEAKNLLEH
+479 
-493 GKELL
+493 GLL

-508 LLEHG
+508 LLEHR
-513 IEPKDITILCATN
+513 IDPKDITILCATN
-526 KDALEIKNYLQENL
+526 DDALEIKNYLQQNL
-540 SEIRPSTESSAQL
+540 SEIRPSTESSAKL

-565 LEYALAEEEYKPFYK
+565 LKYALAEEPYKPFYK

-590 HDDAIALFGFNPKKE
+590 HDDVISLAGFDPKKE
-605 SVAGFVWKVMELF
+605 SVAGFVWKVMEWF
-618 ELYTECAQICLE
+618 ELYGECAQICLE
-630 LALGCEDADEFLEK
+630 LAVGCEDANDFLEK
-644 LEAKK
+644 LEAKE

-654 SKGAQIMTIHKS
+654 PKGAQIMTIHGS

-678 RLGKPNNESDK
+678 RLGNPKSSHSNQL
-689 FLEEYN
+689 LEEYD
-695 GTELVCLYYRMKNRE
+695 GAELACLYYRMKNRE

-715 YARALEKEK
+715 YARALDKEEV
-724 AAKDHEEINAY
+724 AKDHEEINVY

-743 LGLVVVAKDKDQKKD
+743 LGLIVVAKDKKESKK
-758 KKKDKEES
+758 ES
-766 KNKGMHEKL
+766 KNKKMREQL
-775 DLKPLEEGEIAP
+775 DLVPLEEGEIMP
-787 VIASKKEPSNASV
+787 VISPQKEPLITSV
-800 LIKPHAYGEQV
+800 VIKPHAYGEQV

-835 ALHKGLEYQYAYRI
+835 ALHKGLEYQYAYNI
-849 PKKSVLEYL
+849 PKQSVLEYL
-858 NYHYGFYGLDH
+858 NYHYGFYGLDY

-883 EIQALFKNLAL
+883 EIQALFKNHAL
-894 KGEVAFLSR
+894 KGEAAFLFQ

-911 LLWDKGQNLYVL
+911 LLWDRGQNLYVL

-940 HYAEFLQT
+940 HYAEFLRT

>member
-1 MDTNRQCMALK
+1 MDTKRQCMALK

-68 LESKEKSHKENIL
+68 LEDEKEKEKSQNIL
-81 KELEEKYHL
+81 KELEEKYRL
-90 DPSLVQNSAQ
+90 NPSFVQNRAQ
-100 KIYQRFLNAEIRIST
+100 EIYQRFLNAEIRIST

-132 LSANFEVNEDTE
+132 LSANFEVNEDTK
-144 AHQQQLDERFLSAL
+144 AHQQQLNESFLSAL
-158 NSEQLEELSVFITQ
+158 NNEQLEELSVFITQ
-172 CLSHNSYTSN
+172 CLSYDSYTSD
-182 SILKLLRSLR
+182 SVLEWLRFLK
-192 NKLYLFDPNKRE
+192 NKLYLFDPNKKD
-204 PAFDEEG
+204 PVFDEER
-211 FLEKPRNLNKQ
+211 FLEKLRSLNQQ
-222 IQSTEIASDSAKKA
+222 IQSVETASNEAKKA

-247 SSLTWLK
+247 SSLTWLE
-254 KKSEYNFFKKLKN
+254 KKSEYRYFKKFKD

-276 EAIENDLKSY
+276 EEIENDLKRY
-286 YEARETALFK
+286 YEARESALFK
-296 KFPKFIQLYDKAIS
+296 KFPKFIQLYDKATS

-316 FDAIKDKVHALLSG
+316 FDAIKDKVHALLNG
-330 YEEVPA
+330 YEEMPA

-397 AFRGG
+397 GFRGS

-421 NHRSSPLIIH
+421 NHRSSPLIIN

-438 KAYQNSSTTYLEQ
+438 KAYQNSPTAYLEQ
-451 KYPETSRNKHATDG
+451 KYPKASSNNHARDG
-465 YVKVSLVANERELL
+465 YVKVSLVADERELL
-479 LEQISQEAKNLLEH
+479 LK
-493 GKELL
+493 
-498 LEQILQEAKN
+498 QILQEAKN
-508 LLEHG
+508 LLEHR
-513 IEPKDITILCATN
+513 IDPKDITLLCATN
-526 KDALEIKNYLQENL
+526 DDALEIKNYLQKNL
-540 SEIRPSTESSAQL
+540 SAINPSTESSTKL

-565 LEYALAEEEYKPFYK
+565 LEYALAEEPYKPFYK

-590 HDDAIALFGFNPKKE
+590 HDDAIALAGFNPKKE

-630 LALGCEDADEFLEK
+630 LAVGCEDANEFLEK
-644 LEAKK
+644 LEAKE
-649 IASFN
+649 IASF
-654 SKGAQIMTIHKS
+654 KAEGAQIMTIHKS

-678 RLGKPNNESDK
+678 RLGKPKTNNSNQ
-689 FLEEYN
+689 FLEEYS
-695 GTELVCLYYRMKNRE
+695 GTELTCLYYRMKNRE

-715 YARALEKEK
+715 YARALDKEE
-724 AAKDHEEINAY
+724 AAKNHEETNVY

-743 LGLVVVAKDKDQKKD
+743 LGLVVVAKDK
-758 KKKDKEES
+758 
-766 KNKGMHEKL
+766 KGMREKL
-775 DLKPLEEGEIAP
+775 DLAPLEEGEIAP
-787 VIASKKEPSNASV
+787 VISPQKEPLIASV
-800 LIKPHAYGEQV
+800 VIKPHAYGEQV
-811 QEIEEEPDSDY
+811 QEIEEEPSDY

-858 NYHYGFYGLDH
+858 NYYHGFYGLDY

-883 EIQALFKNLAL
+883 KIQALFKNLAL
-894 KGEVAFLSR
+894 KGEVAFLFE

-940 HYAEFLQT
+940 HYAAFLQT

>member
-1 MDTNRQCMALK
+1 MDTKRQCMALK

-68 LESKEKSHKENIL
+68 LENEKEKSQNIL

-90 DPSLVQNSAQ
+90 DPDLVRNSAQ

-144 AHQQQLDERFLSAL
+144 VHQRQLNESFLSAL
-158 NSEQLEELSVFITQ
+158 NNEQLEELSAFIAQ
-172 CLSHNSYTSN
+172 CLSYDNYTSD
-182 SILKLLRSLR
+182 SILERLRFLK
-192 NKLYLFDPNKRE
+192 NKLYLFDPNKKE
-204 PAFDEEG
+204 PAFDEKG
-211 FLEKPRNLNKQ
+211 FLEKLRSLNNQ
-222 IQSTEIASDSAKKA
+222 IQSIETASDKAKTA
-236 IKCDDFRGFLN
+236 IKCDSFRGFLN
-247 SSLTWLK
+247 SSLTWLE
-254 KKSEYNFFKKLKN
+254 KKSEYLYFKKLKN

-276 EAIENDLKSY
+276 EEIENDLKRY
-286 YEARETALFK
+286 YEAKETAIFK
-296 KFPKFIQLYDKAIS
+296 KFPKFIQLYDNATS

-316 FDAIKDKVHALLSG
+316 FDAIKDKVHVLLNG
-330 YEEVPA
+330 YEEMPA

-397 AFRGG
+397 AFRGS

-421 NHRSSPLIIH
+421 NHRSAPLIIN

-438 KAYQNSSTTYLEQ
+438 KAYQNSPTAYLEQ
-451 KYPETSRNKHATDG
+451 KYPKTSPNKHATDG
-465 YVKVSLVANERELL
+465 YVKVSLVADERELL
-479 LEQISQEAKNLLEH
+479 LK
-493 GKELL
+493 
-498 LEQILQEAKN
+498 QILQEAQN
-508 LLEHG
+508 LLEHR
-513 IEPKDITILCATN
+513 IDPKDITILCTTN
-526 KDALEIKNYLQENL
+526 KDALEIKNYLQERL
-540 SEIRPSTESSAQL
+540 SAIHPSTESSARL

-565 LEYALAEEEYKPFYK
+565 LEYALAKEPYKPFYK

-590 HDDAIALFGFNPKKE
+590 HDDAIALPGFNPKKE

-618 ELYTECAQICLE
+618 ELYGEPAQSCLE
-630 LALGCEDADEFLEK
+630 LAVGCEDTNDFLEK
-644 LEAKK
+644 LEAKA
-649 IASFN
+649 IASSH

-678 RLGKPNNESDK
+678 RLGKPNSSHSNQL
-689 FLEEYN
+689 LEEYD
-695 GTELVCLYYRMKNRE
+695 GAELARLYYRMKNRE

-715 YARALEKEK
+715 YARALDKEE
-724 AAKDHEEINAY
+724 AAKDHEETNVY

-743 LGLVVVAKDKDQKKD
+743 LGLIVVAKDKKESKK
-758 KKKDKEES
+758 ES
-766 KNKGMHEKL
+766 KNKTMHEKL
-775 DLKPLEEGEIAP
+775 DLTPLEEGTIAP
-787 VIASKKEPSNASV
+787 VISSQKEPLITSA

-811 QEIEEEPDSDY
+811 QEIEEEPSDY

-835 ALHKGLEYQYAYRI
+835 ALHKGLEYQYAYNI

-858 NYHYGFYGLDH
+858 NYHHGFYGLDY

-883 EIQALFKNLAL
+883 KIQALFKNHAL
-894 KGEVAFLSR
+894 KGEAAFLFE

-911 LLWDKGQNLYVL
+911 LLWDKGQNLCVL

-940 HYAEFLQT
+940 HYAAFLKT

>member
-1 MDTNRQCMALK
+1 MALK

-68 LESKEKSHKENIL
+68 LEDEKEKEKSQNIL
-81 KELEEKYHL
+81 KELEEKYRL
-90 DPSLVQNSAQ
+90 DPSFVQNSAQ

-132 LSANFEVNEDTE
+132 LSANFEVNEDTK
-144 AHQQQLDERFLSAL
+144 AHQQQLNESFLSAL
-158 NSEQLEELSVFITQ
+158 NNKQLEELSVFITQ
-172 CLSHNSYTSN
+172 CLSYDNYTSD
-182 SILKLLRSLR
+182 SILERLRFLK
-192 NKLYLFDPNKRE
+192 NKLYLFDPNKKE

-211 FLEKPRNLNKQ
+211 FLEKLRSLNQQ
-222 IQSTEIASDSAKKA
+222 IQSIETASDRAKTA

-247 SSLTWLK
+247 SSLTWLE
-254 KKSEYNFFKKLKN
+254 KKSEYIYFKKLKD

-276 EAIENDLKSY
+276 EEIENDLKRY
-286 YEARETALFK
+286 YEAREIALFK
-296 KFPKFIQLYDKAIS
+296 KFPKFIQLYDKATS

-316 FDAIKDKVHALLSG
+316 FDAIKDKVHALLNG

-336 EFFYFRLDSKIA
+336 EFFYFRLDSRIA

-397 AFRGG
+397 AFRGS

-421 NHRSSPLIIH
+421 NHRSSPLIIN

-438 KAYQNSSTTYLEQ
+438 KAYQNSPTAYLEQ
-451 KYPETSRNKHATDG
+451 KYPKASNNKHATDG
-465 YVKVSLVANERELL
+465 YVKVSLVADER
-479 LEQISQEAKNLLEH
+479 
-493 GKELL
+493 ELL

-508 LLEHG
+508 LLEHR

-526 KDALEIKNYLQENL
+526 DDALEIKNYLQENL
-540 SEIRPSTESSAQL
+540 SAIRPSTESSANL

-565 LEYALAEEEYKPFYK
+565 LKYALAEEPYKPFYK

-590 HDDAIALFGFNPKKE
+590 HDDAIALPGFNPKKE

-618 ELYTECAQICLE
+618 ELYGECAQICLE
-630 LALGCEDADEFLEK
+630 LAVGCEDANEFLEK
-644 LEAKK
+644 LEAKE

-654 SKGAQIMTIHKS
+654 LKGAQIMTIHKS

-678 RLGKPNNESDK
+678 RLGKPKSNNSNQ

-695 GTELVCLYYRMKNRE
+695 GTELLRLYYRMKNRE

-715 YARALEKEK
+715 YARALDKEE
-724 AAKDHEEINAY
+724 AAKDHEETNVY

-743 LGLVVVAKDKDQKKD
+743 LGLIVVAKDK
-758 KKKDKEES
+758 
-766 KNKGMHEKL
+766 KGMREKL
-775 DLKPLEEGEIAP
+775 DLAPLEEGTIAP
-787 VIASKKEPSNASV
+787 VISSQKEPLTPSV
-800 LIKPHAYGEQV
+800 VIKPHAYGEQV
-811 QEIEEEPDSDY
+811 QEIEEEPSDY

-835 ALHKGLEYQYAYRI
+835 ALHKGLEYQYAYNI

-858 NYHYGFYGLDH
+858 NYHHGFYGLDY

-883 EIQALFKNLAL
+883 KIQALFKNLAL
-894 KGEVAFLSR
+894 RGEVAFLFE

-940 HYAEFLQT
+940 HYAAFLQT

>member
-1 MDTNRQCMALK
+1 MDTKRQCMVLK

-68 LESKEKSHKENIL
+68 FEDEKEKEKSQNIL
-81 KELEEKYHL
+81 KELEEKYRL
-90 DPSLVQNSAQ
+90 NPSFVQNSAQ
-100 KIYQRFLNAEIRIST
+100 KIYQRFLNTEIRIST

-132 LSANFEVNEDTE
+132 LSANFEVNEDTK
-144 AHQQQLDERFLSAL
+144 AHQQQLNESFLSAL
-158 NSEQLEELSVFITQ
+158 DNKQLEELSVFIAQ
-172 CLSHNSYTSN
+172 CLSYDSYTSD
-182 SILKLLRSLR
+182 SILERLRFLK
-192 NKLYLFDPNKRE
+192 NKLYLFDPNKKDL
-204 PAFDEEG
+204 AFDEKG
-211 FLEKPRNLNKQ
+211 FLDKLRSLNQQ
-222 IQSTEIASDSAKKA
+222 IQNIETASNEAKKA

-254 KKSEYNFFKKLKN
+254 KKGEYRDFKKIKD

-276 EAIENDLKSY
+276 EEIENDLKRY
-286 YEARETALFK
+286 YEARESALFK
-296 KFPKFIQLYDKAIS
+296 KFPKFIQLYDKATS

-316 FDAIKDKVHALLSG
+316 FDAIKDKVHALLNG
-330 YEEVPA
+330 YEEMPA
-336 EFFYFRLDSKIA
+336 EFFYFRLDSRIA

-397 AFRGG
+397 GFRGS

-421 NHRSSPLIIH
+421 NHRSSPLIIN

-438 KAYQNSSTTYLEQ
+438 KAYQNSPTAYLEQ
-451 KYPETSRNKHATDG
+451 KYPKASSNKHARDG
-465 YVKVSLVANERELL
+465 YVKVSLVADER
-479 LEQISQEAKNLLEH
+479 
-493 GKELL
+493 GLL

-508 LLEHG
+508 LLEHR
-513 IEPKDITILCATN
+513 IEPKDITLLCARN
-526 KDALEIKNYLQENL
+526 EDALEITNYLQKNL
-540 SEIRPSTESSAQL
+540 SAIRPSTESSAKL

-565 LEYALAEEEYKPFYK
+565 LEYALAEEPYKPFYK

-590 HDDAIALFGFNPKKE
+590 HDDAIALVGFNPKKE

-630 LALGCEDADEFLEK
+630 LAVGCEDANEFLKK
-644 LEAKK
+644 LEAKE
-649 IASFN
+649 IASF
-654 SKGAQIMTIHKS
+654 KAEGAQIMTIHKS

-678 RLGKPNNESDK
+678 RLGKPKTNNSNQ
-689 FLEEYN
+689 FLEEYS
-695 GTELVCLYYRMKNRE
+695 GTELTRLYYRMKNRE

-715 YARALEKEK
+715 YARALDKEE
-724 AAKDHEEINAY
+724 AAKDHEETNVY

-743 LGLVVVAKDKDQKKD
+743 LGLIVVAKDKDQKKD
-758 KKKDKEES
+758 KKES
-766 KNKGMHEKL
+766 KNKGMREKL
-775 DLKPLEEGEIAP
+775 DLFPLEEGTIAP
-787 VIASKKEPSNASV
+787 VISSQKEPLIKSV
-800 LIKPHAYGEQV
+800 VIKPHAYGEQV
-811 QEIEEEPDSDY
+811 QEIEEEPSDY

-835 ALHKGLEYQYAYRI
+835 ALHKGLEYQYAYCI

-858 NYHYGFYGLDH
+858 NYHHGFYGLDY

-883 EIQALFKNLAL
+883 KIQALFKNLAL
-894 KGEVAFLSR
+894 RGEVAFLFQ
-903 GVVSRIDV
+903 GVVSRMDV

-940 HYAEFLQT
+940 HYAAFLQT

>member
-1 MDTNRQCMALK
+1 MALK

-63 LQKEN
+63 LQQEN
-68 LESKEKSHKENIL
+68 LENEKEKSQNIL

-90 DPSLVQNSAQ
+90 NPDLVRNSAQ

-132 LSANFEVNEDTE
+132 LSANFEVNEDTKV
-144 AHQQQLDERFLSAL
+144 HQQQLNEGFLSAL
-158 NSEQLEELSVFITQ
+158 NNEQLEELSVFIAQ
-172 CLSHNSYTSN
+172 CLSYDNYTSD
-182 SILKLLRSLR
+182 SILERLRFLK
-192 NKLYLFDPNKRE
+192 NKLYLFDPNKKE

-211 FLEKPRNLNKQ
+211 FLEKLRSLNNQ
-222 IQSTEIASDSAKKA
+222 IQSIETASDRAKTA
-236 IKCDDFRGFLN
+236 IKCDSFRGFLN
-247 SSLTWLK
+247 SSLTWLE
-254 KKSEYNFFKKLKN
+254 KKSEYQSFKKLKS

-276 EAIENDLKSY
+276 EEIENDLKRY
-286 YEARETALFK
+286 YEAKETAIFK
-296 KFPKFIQLYDKAIS
+296 KFPKFIQLYDNATS

-316 FDAIKDKVHALLSG
+316 FDAIKDKVHVLLNG
-330 YEEVPA
+330 YEEMPA

-397 AFRGG
+397 AFRGS

-412 DFYHDNLEF
+412 DFYHDNLQF
-421 NHRSSPLIIH
+421 NHRSAPLIIN

-438 KAYQNSSTTYLEQ
+438 KAYQNSPTAYLEQ
-451 KYPETSRNKHATDG
+451 KYPKTSQNKHVTDG
-465 YVKVSLVANERELL
+465 YVKVSLVADGR
-479 LEQISQEAKNLLEH
+479 
-493 GKELL
+493 ELL

-508 LLEHG
+508 LLEHR

-526 KDALEIKNYLQENL
+526 DDALEIKNYLQENL
-540 SEIRPSTESSAQL
+540 SEIRPSTESSANL

-565 LEYALAEEEYKPFYK
+565 LKYALAEEPYKPFYK

-590 HDDAIALFGFNPKKE
+590 HDDAIALPGFNPKKE

-618 ELYTECAQICLE
+618 ELYGEPAQSCLE
-630 LALGCEDADEFLEK
+630 LAVGCEDANEFLEK

-654 SKGAQIMTIHKS
+654 LKGAQIMTIHKS

-678 RLGKPNNESDK
+678 RLGKPNSSHSNQL
-689 FLEEYN
+689 LEEYN
-695 GTELVCLYYRMKNRE
+695 GAELVCLYYRMKNRE

-715 YARALEKEK
+715 YARALDKEE
-724 AAKDHEEINAY
+724 AAKDHEETNVY

-743 LGLVVVAKDKDQKKD
+743 LGLIVVAKDKKESKK
-758 KKKDKEES
+758 ES
-766 KNKGMHEKL
+766 KNKKMHEQL
-775 DLKPLEEGEIAP
+775 DLAPLEEGEIMP
-787 VIASKKEPSNASV
+787 VISPQKEPLITSA

-811 QEIEEEPDSDY
+811 QEIEEEPSDY

-835 ALHKGLEYQYAYRI
+835 ALHKGLEYQYAYNI

-858 NYHYGFYGLDH
+858 NYHHGFYGLDY

-883 EIQALFKNLAL
+883 EIQTLFKNLAL
-894 KGEVAFLSR
+894 KGEAAFLFQ

-940 HYAEFLQT
+940 HYAEFLKT

>member
-1 MDTNRQCMALK
+1 MDTKRQCMALK

-68 LESKEKSHKENIL
+68 LENENEKEKSQNIL
-81 KELEEKYHL
+81 KELEEKYRL
-90 DPSLVQNSAQ
+90 DPSFVQNSAP

-132 LSANFEVNEDTE
+132 LSTNFEVNEDTK
-144 AHQQQLDERFLSAL
+144 AHQQQLNEGFLSAL
-158 NSEQLEELSVFITQ
+158 NSEQLEELSVFIAQ
-172 CLSHNSYTSN
+172 CLSYDNYTSD
-182 SILKLLRSLR
+182 SILERLRFLK
-192 NKLYLFDPNKRE
+192 NKLYLFDPNKKE

-211 FLEKPRNLNKQ
+211 FLEKLRSLNQQ
-222 IQSTEIASDSAKKA
+222 IQSVETASDKAKTA

-254 KKSEYNFFKKLKN
+254 KKSEYRDFKKLKD

-276 EAIENDLKSY
+276 EEIENDLKRY
-286 YEARETALFK
+286 YEARETAIFK
-296 KFPKFIQLYDKAIS
+296 KFPKFIQLYDKATS

-316 FDAIKDKVHALLSG
+316 FDAIKDKIHALLNG
-330 YEEVPA
+330 YEELPA

-382 HRSVFFVGDVKQSIY
+382 QRSVFFVGDVKQSIY
-397 AFRGG
+397 AFRGS
-402 FSSLFESVSK
+402 FSSLFESVAK
-412 DFYHDNLEF
+412 DFYHDNLQF
-421 NHRSSPLIIH
+421 NHRSSPLIIN

-438 KAYQNSSTTYLEQ
+438 KAYQNSPTAYLEQ
-451 KYPETSRNKHATDG
+451 KYPKASNNKHVTDG
-465 YVKVSLVANERELL
+465 YVKVSLVADER
-479 LEQISQEAKNLLEH
+479 
-493 GKELL
+493 ELL

-508 LLEHG
+508 LLEHR

-526 KDALEIKNYLQENL
+526 KDALEIKNYLQEYL
-540 SEIRPSTESSAQL
+540 SAIRPSTESSANL

-565 LEYALAEEEYKPFYK
+565 LRYALAEEPYKPFCK
-580 HSVLKLAGYL
+580 HSVLKLAGCL
-590 HDDAIALFGFNPKKE
+590 HDDAIALAGFNPKKE

-618 ELYTECAQICLE
+618 ELYGECAQICLE
-630 LALGCEDADEFLEK
+630 LAVGCEDANEFLEK

-654 SKGAQIMTIHKS
+654 LKGAQIMTIHKS

-678 RLGKPNNESDK
+678 RLGKPKSNNSNQ

-695 GTELVCLYYRMKNRE
+695 GAELLRLYYRMKNRE

-715 YARALEKEK
+715 YARALDKEE
-724 AAKDHEEINAY
+724 AAKDHEETNVY

-743 LGLVVVAKDKDQKKD
+743 LGLIVVAKDKDKKKDQKKD
-758 KKKDKEES
+758 KKES
-766 KNKGMHEKL
+766 KNKGMREKL
-775 DLKPLEEGEIAP
+775 DLFPLEEGTIAP
-787 VIASKKEPSNASV
+787 VISSQKEPLIPSV

-811 QEIEEEPDSDY
+811 QEIEEEPSDY

-835 ALHKGLEYQYAYRI
+835 ALHKGLEYQYAYNI

-858 NYHYGFYGLDH
+858 NYHHGFYGLDH

-883 EIQALFKNLAL
+883 KIQALFKNYAL
-894 KGEVAFLSR
+894 RGEVAFLFE

-940 HYAEFLQT
+940 HYATFLKT
-948 QAPHFKIQA
+948 QAPHFKIRA

>member
-132 LSANFEVNEDTE
+132 LSANFEVNEDTK
-144 AHQQQLDERFLSAL
+144 AHQQQLDASFLSAL

-172 CLSHNSYTSN
+172 CLSHNSYTSD
-182 SILKLLRSLR
+182 SILKLLRFLR

-204 PAFDEEG
+204 LAFDEES
-211 FLEKPRNLNKQ
+211 FLEKLRSLNKQ
-222 IQSTEIASDSAKKA
+222 IQNTETESDTAKTA

-247 SSLTWLK
+247 SSLTWLE
-254 KKSEYNFFKKLKN
+254 KKSEYRFFKKLKN
-267 EIPTLESEC
+267 EIPTLEIEC
-276 EAIENDLKSY
+276 EAIENDLKRY

-296 KFPKFIQLYDKAIS
+296 KFPKFIRLYDKTTS

-479 LEQISQEAKNLLEH
+479 LEQILQEAQNLLEH
-493 GKELL
+493 
-498 LEQILQEAKN
+498 
-508 LLEHG
+508 H
-513 IEPKDITILCATN
+513 IEPKDITILCAAN
-526 KDALEIKNYLQENL
+526 KDALKIKDHLQKNL
-540 SEIRPSTESSAQL
+540 SEIRPSTESSAKL

-565 LEYALAEEEYKPFYK
+565 LEYALADEEYKSFYK

-678 RLGKPNNESDK
+678 RLGNPNNESDK
-689 FLEEYN
+689 FLEEYE
-695 GTELVCLYYRMKNRE
+695 GTELKRLYYRMKNRE

-858 NYHYGFYGLDH
+858 NYHYGFYGLDY

-894 KGEVAFLSR
+894 KGEVAFLSQ

>member
-1 MDTNRQCMALK
+1 MDTKRQCMALK

-68 LESKEKSHKENIL
+68 LEDEKEKEKSQNIL
-81 KELEEKYHL
+81 KELEEKYRL
-90 DPSLVQNSAQ
+90 NPSFVQNSAQ
-100 KIYQRFLNAEIRIST
+100 KIYQRFLNAKIRIST

-132 LSANFEVNEDTE
+132 LSANFEVNEDTK
-144 AHQQQLDERFLSAL
+144 AHQQQLNASFLSAL
-158 NSEQLEELSVFITQ
+158 NNKQLEELSVFIAQ
-172 CLSHNSYTSN
+172 CLSYDSYTSD
-182 SILKLLRSLR
+182 SILERLRFLK
-192 NKLYLFDPNKRE
+192 NKLYLFDPNKKD
-204 PAFDEEG
+204 PVFDEER
-211 FLEKPRNLNKQ
+211 FLEKLRSLNQQ
-222 IQSTEIASDSAKKA
+222 IQNIETASNEAKKA

-254 KKSEYNFFKKLKN
+254 KKGEYRYFKKFKD
-267 EIPTLESEC
+267 EIPTLESAC
-276 EAIENDLKSY
+276 EEIENDLKRY
-286 YEARETALFK
+286 YEAKESALFK
-296 KFPKFIQLYDKAIS
+296 KFPKFIQLYDKATS

-316 FDAIKDKVHALLSG
+316 FDAIKDKVHALLNG
-330 YEEVPA
+330 YEEMPA
-336 EFFYFRLDSKIA
+336 EFFYFRLDSRIA

-397 AFRGG
+397 GFRGS

-412 DFYHDNLEF
+412 DFYHDNLQF
-421 NHRSSPLIIH
+421 NHRSSPLIIN

-438 KAYQNSSTTYLEQ
+438 KAYQNSPTAYLEQ
-451 KYPETSRNKHATDG
+451 KYPKASSNKHARDG
-465 YVKVSLVANERELL
+465 YVKVSLVADER
-479 LEQISQEAKNLLEH
+479 
-493 GKELL
+493 ELL

-508 LLEHG
+508 LLEHR
-513 IEPKDITILCATN
+513 IDPKDITLLCATN
-526 KDALEIKNYLQENL
+526 DDALEIKNYLQKNL
-540 SEIRPSTESSAQL
+540 SAINPSTESSAKL

-565 LEYALAEEEYKPFYK
+565 LEYALAEEPYKPFYK

-590 HDDAIALFGFNPKKE
+590 HDDAIALAGFNPKKE

-618 ELYTECAQICLE
+618 ELYGECAQICLE
-630 LALGCEDADEFLEK
+630 LAVGCEDADEFLKK
-644 LEAKK
+644 LEAKE
-649 IASFN
+649 IASF
-654 SKGAQIMTIHKS
+654 KAEGAQIMTIHKS

-678 RLGKPNNESDK
+678 RLGKPKTNNSNQ
-689 FLEEYN
+689 FLEEYS
-695 GTELVCLYYRMKNRE
+695 GTELTRLYYRMKNRE

-715 YARALEKEK
+715 YARALDKEE
-724 AAKDHEEINAY
+724 AAKNHEETNVY

-743 LGLVVVAKDKDQKKD
+743 LGLIVVAKDK
-758 KKKDKEES
+758 
-766 KNKGMHEKL
+766 KGNEKL
-775 DLKPLEEGEIAP
+775 DLAPLEEGEIAP
-787 VIASKKEPSNASV
+787 VISSQKELSIPSV

-811 QEIEEEPDSDY
+811 QEIEEEPSDY

-858 NYHYGFYGLDH
+858 NYHHGFYGLDY

-883 EIQALFKNLAL
+883 KIQALFKNLAL
-894 KGEVAFLSR
+894 RGEVAFLFE

-932 QSHKAQVS
+932 QSHKTQVS
-940 HYAEFLQT
+940 HYAAFLQT

>member
-1 MDTNRQCMALK
+1 MDTKRQCMALK

-68 LESKEKSHKENIL
+68 LENEKEKSQNIL
-81 KELEEKYHL
+81 KELEEKYRL
-90 DPSLVQNSAQ
+90 DPSFVQNSAQ

-132 LSANFEVNEDTE
+132 LSANFEVNEDTK
-144 AHQQQLDERFLSAL
+144 AHQQHLNASFLSAL
-158 NSEQLEELSVFITQ
+158 NNEQLEELSVFIAQ
-172 CLSHNSYTSN
+172 CLSYDSYTSD
-182 SILKLLRSLR
+182 SILERLRFLK
-192 NKLYLFDPNKRE
+192 NKLYLFDPNKKE
-204 PAFDEEG
+204 PAFDEKG
-211 FLEKPRNLNKQ
+211 FLEKLRNLNKQ
-222 IQSTEIASDSAKKA
+222 IQSVETASDRAKTA

-247 SSLTWLK
+247 SSLTWLE
-254 KKSEYNFFKKLKN
+254 KKSEYIYFKKLKD

-276 EAIENDLKSY
+276 EEIENDLKRY
-286 YEARETALFK
+286 YEAREIALFK
-296 KFPKFIQLYDKAIS
+296 KFPKFIQLYDKATS

-316 FDAIKDKVHALLSG
+316 FDAIKDKVHALLNG
-330 YEEVPA
+330 YEEMPA

-382 HRSVFFVGDVKQSIY
+382 QRSVFFVGDVKQSIY
-397 AFRGG
+397 AFRGS
-402 FSSLFESVSK
+402 FSSLFESVAK
-412 DFYHDNLEF
+412 DFYHDNLPF
-421 NHRSSPLIIH
+421 NHRSSPLIIN

-438 KAYQNSSTTYLEQ
+438 KAYQDSPTTYLEQ
-451 KYPETSRNKHATDG
+451 KYPKASNNKHARDG

-479 LEQISQEAKNLLEH
+479 LEQI
-493 GKELL
+493 
-498 LEQILQEAKN
+498 LQEAKN
-508 LLEHG
+508 LLEHR

-526 KDALEIKNYLQENL
+526 DDALEIKNYLQENL
-540 SEIRPSTESSAQL
+540 SAIRPSTESSAKL

-565 LEYALAEEEYKPFYK
+565 LKYALAEEPYKPFYK

-590 HDDAIALFGFNPKKE
+590 HDDAIALAGFNPKKE
-605 SVAGFVWKVMELF
+605 SVAGFVWKVMEWF
-618 ELYTECAQICLE
+618 ELYGECAQICLE
-630 LALGCEDADEFLEK
+630 LAVGCEDANDFLEK

-654 SKGAQIMTIHKS
+654 LKGTQIMTIHKS

-678 RLGKPNNESDK
+678 RLGKPKSNNSNQ

-695 GTELVCLYYRMKNRE
+695 GAELVRLYYRMKNRE

-715 YARALEKEK
+715 YARALDEEE
-724 AAKDHEEINAY
+724 AAKDHEETNVY

-743 LGLVVVAKDKDQKKD
+743 LGLIVVAKDKKESKK
-758 KKKDKEES
+758 ES
-766 KNKGMHEKL
+766 KNKGMCEKL
-775 DLKPLEEGEIAP
+775 DLFPLEEGEITP
-787 VIASKKEPSNASV
+787 VISHRKEPLITSV
-800 LIKPHAYGEQV
+800 VIKPHAYGEQV

-835 ALHKGLEYQYAYRI
+835 ALHKGLEYQYAYNI

-858 NYHYGFYGLDH
+858 NYHHGFYGLDY

-883 EIQALFKNLAL
+883 EIQALFKNHAL
-894 KGEVAFLSR
+894 RGEAAFLFE

-911 LLWDKGQNLYVL
+911 LLWDRGQNLCVL

-940 HYAEFLQT
+940 HYAAFLKT